1 MRTYEIAAPDGKTY
15 EIEGPEGATKAQLVQ
30 FLLAKNPYA
39 GQSTQE
45 LQETGRAPSKLKDVG
60 IAALTGLAGGAQS
73 LTDLFGAGNIAS
85 RGLSSVQQSAQ
96 EGLSE
101 ARKAEI
107 ARDEELKK
115 RAEGSFL
122 NEAGAGFRSF
132 ANAPLQEGIQALFS
146 SAPIIAAG
154 ALTGGA
160 GAVPLTAARAGLA
173 ARAAQA
179 GRVATSGT
187 GVGAAMGLGGQKGQ
201 DYETVKRE
209 LMARGMPEP
218 EAEAK
223 AQEAAAYSLQNLP
236 RQAIAAG
243 AGALEGRYG
252 VEGAL
257 SNFMKQ
263 RAATAA
269 AGKAFTPELPPG
281 YGKAAV
287 SSIFGEVI
295 PEGIQAATGQVGTNI
310 ALTQAGIP
318 TDALQGVTSAVAH
331 DAAVA
336 ALLGTAVTPFQKA
349 NMVREFNQTMIERQQ
364 KAFEEDAKRR
374 EEFERKRQEGIAK
387 TRQELGIEEKPMLAL
402 PAPAEK
408 LEAAPPVTDPLM
420 NPLGNLT
427 KDELGR
433 AVGIPD
439 VYRYVDK
446 YRRDNG
452 LPKLESY
459 SIEDLKDAQPG
470 LAESGEAGALNSI
483 IAFKSGF
490 TADAKVTADDV
501 LGMALRRNVE
511 TGTKGFDDFLTRTTG
526 VDSLDQMEPPQLFA
540 VHQALAKLPEPAEG
554 GAPIILP
561 QGTNAKLFK
570 QNQYDQA
577 ISAVDTA
584 LSGQGLSLTPGPM
597 TEQATLDVIKQ
608 ATGLTLDKHAKAL
621 MDTAVQKGDLDLE
634 MTPKYEV
641 TDPATGVRVGDLYE
655 TRKEAQAAAKRK
667 GLNVNEVTETA
678 IVAPKTATVLPDEF
692 DIQEGEFKAGEAP
705 DGFDIMAGDKVL
717 RTEPTYESAAAK
729 IEGFTK
735 NRQRLSDKASKDIVK
750 AQEDIQ
756 ASEDNLNKMASLGQA
771 NTLPYQ
777 IAEGK
782 HANLIKEKKA
792 EIEKLNKQL
801 DFFNPEKTPISIKPR
816 KLTPVRRRGLTVLQK
831 GIPSATFP
839 TRTAAEEHII
849 ANMSDQQLKKLTK
862 TEGRRTLAKRA
873 LAELQAREDKKAGIT
888 KGIEVKRSDIE
899 REPEVSQEVKDKI
912 AELEKFLLPAL
923 RKLGLNDVA
932 LKVEQSIA
940 GGAAGGSYL
949 KSLIK
954 IAIDEKNPLLTM
966 RHEALHALKDLG
978 FFTPQQWA
986 TLERKARTEWVGKYL
1001 RQRNADGEPIKP
1013 GEPSRYDAYEY
1024 MNIIEP
1030 TVFNEQNPDKPQRT
1044 VMSQADFMDLIIE
1057 EAIADAFAD
1066 FTVNKPPP
1074 GMIAALM
1081 QRLNKFF
1088 EALRNAMAGAGFQT
1102 VDDIFGKVE
1111 AGELKALGQGPAGAE
1126 KKSLRAGFQVPLS
1139 TVDLMEGDT
1148 TVARRELGLRV
1159 AKEPGERAGQ
1169 LNNVRQIAIALNK
1182 QTLDTIGKMDR
1193 NNPTEADAVKLAEA
1207 MADEVMYQ
1215 LGTTST
1221 TGTGLGWY
1229 SHNYPNAVKRL
1240 ARRFPELENNR
1251 HAQAVFTALVAI
1263 TSNGEKVKKNISNA
1277 INLYAKLRM
1286 GKSLVAMGNR
1296 RATALQNNLQ
1306 TLQDL
1311 LVEHGENFEQ
1321 HLLKE
1326 TTVADMNVE
1335 LRARGKKPDASYL
1348 AETTVPTA
1356 AIYFGPKLG
1365 AFYANLS
1372 GSEGYLTMDLWWTRT
1387 INRMRG
1393 LLIPMATAASI
1404 GKFRTMMD
1412 RPDATREEVIAA
1424 AVPLRDKYLD
1434 YGYNTELEHLVKS
1447 KEPAKKFAKP
1457 AWFKRAEQAAGD
1469 SYEQLL
1475 YEHNLEKMANTIYKN
1490 EYDML
1495 AEAPFTAS
1503 DRKFMY
1509 DIGRKTQTL
1518 LRNRGV
1524 SLTLADIQAAL
1535 WYYEKRLYQKLSG
1548 RKADDIGYEEAI
1560 IDQANEST
1568 GRARPSVVFTG
1579 GLNGGAVATGKIEGS
1594 EGVRE
1599 ESAAE
1604 EPKLSVRGTNEN
1616 IRSAKSTVRPSGGGN
1631 EKINYGPKYSLRE
1644 DIRSYRGRN
1653 EMQSRTHTGGS
1664 LGDGT
1669 SVRVLGAKPI
1679 AKFAPTDSFKG
1690 IVNEH
1695 GNQSPVFYEISGK
1708 DADVYEQ
1715 AIQGAKDSSPYGAA
1729 VYVYPVDAYADMRLF
1744 LTEDGKSGFAL
1755 KGDDIVSVFSGPP
1768 HKGSVNSSIQLA
1780 VQEGGRRLDAFAT
1793 VLPSLYNAN
1802 GFQVVGRMKWNEDYK
1817 PDDWDKQTFAKFN
1830 NGEPDVVYMAYNPDD
1845 NRTIFENPGEYF
1857 DDPDELAQAQR
1868 DAVNAYYN
1876 EGTGY
1881 GSAQQAEASRGLKAQ
1896 TGTVSGQRGVRRG
1909 IQLLD
1914 DETRAKYPGLEEPV
1928 KGLPATVK
1936 VDGVDVTF
1944 GPYVPAREAAIL
1956 YAEESG
1962 LPYRQQASYHKLD
1975 PEFSK
1980 MLASSY
1986 ARMIDE
1992 PNAPQVKA
2000 AYKAWADETIAQY
2013 KAMLKT
2019 GITVE
2024 FFPDAIDTYGN
2035 PRNSILDVLNN
2046 NHLYVFPAD
2055 GGFGK
2060 DAITDEQ
2067 IRNNPALALTDIIIS
2082 GRRAR
2087 VVEVFR
2093 ATHDFYGHI
2102 KEGFGFRAEGEE
2114 NAFQSHVRMYSP
2126 LAARAMTAG
2135 TRGQN
2140 SEVNYGP
2147 NADFNK
2153 TASGKDTKYAD
2164 QKIGLL
2170 PEWASTMEIEP
2181 DISAEPA
2188 SVVTGKGV
2196 VLGTLQPGAASF
2208 RGAHYGNAKV
2218 NTLNGDKYGTGIRG
2232 AESKRLAQSDDERIN
2247 RRVYFYTQKP
2257 DGTMPTPEAGLGQY
2271 VYTQQFDNIL
2281 PPGVESDRLSDQ
2293 AKGNSNDFE
2302 SLVVD
2307 AGYDGYAI
2315 PDMGMMVILNHNA
2328 PVEYRGTRVEM
2339 AERGEKLSIR
2349 PPPLVGRIAPNTP
2362 EFKRF
2367 FNGSK
2372 AVNDDGSPRLMF
2384 HGTVETPNEEGNLF
2398 STFNLSDDGKLGS
2411 GVYTTSVP
2419 VYAETFGFSQPALMP
2434 LYLSAKNPY
2443 YIELGDFP
2451 TRMKGDNLALTDDAF
2466 KALETQMKEA
2476 ATKLSGKRLMDLEGS
2491 QVRKMFE
2498 KAGYDSIIARDSY
2511 GNIIEALAFKPE
2523 QVKSATGNVGTYDPT
2538 NPNIRLSVRNII
2550 GDPKVIDF
2558 YMTKTFAREE
2568 KGHAARMLEAITPPT
2583 YTSLRQMF
2591 LNQYDSLA
2599 RLDNRY
2605 AKAKGIVRLMA
2616 DSSAEAAA
2624 LMSDMAAGVAA
2635 RVIGMG
2641 GSPGGAPVYR
2651 NGATYIDNK
2660 NGTIKGPAEIFAP
2673 LAKYNDPDIYR
2684 AYQVWAGVK
2693 RGSRYMQNPN
2703 GTYEEKLFNG
2713 KDDIAYADF
2722 LLSKFPEFKQ
2732 VQADW
2737 NVYNDGLVD
2746 YMVSTGVIS
2755 KEGGEKFKK
2764 HGDYIPFY
2772 RQLEGEE
2779 TIGPKVF
2786 QNISGVKPP
2795 KKAKGSE
2802 APLAD
2807 FLETVVR
2814 NTQAAIQSGMKN
2826 AAAIRTVDML
2836 VDLDEATKIHKPTGI
2851 STVSLMR
2858 DGKIEHYDVKDVLL
2872 VDSLKSLNLAKLPGL
2887 GFLSGPA
2894 NLLRSL
2900 VTKDPGFMLANLMRD
2915 SMSAWVTSGQ
2925 NFKPGIDTIRYFG
2938 KALAGNS
2945 PEVEAL
2951 LNFGM
2956 GGYEFSKG
2964 VEQSGRDLAETL
2976 KKKTEGERTFGQ
2988 KVLRVFPSIW
2998 EGLEKGTTAS
3008 DMATRA
3014 AIYKKVMEETGNETE
3029 ALMRALE
3036 VMNFNRRG
3044 NSVVVRIATAAIPFF
3059 NARMQGLDVLYRA
3072 GIRPYIQGKNASDYE
3087 KQIAK
3092 TFAIRGLT
3100 MMAVSALY
3108 WAMTHDDDEYL
3119 AQEQETRDNNWLL
3132 PSLGMRVPIPFEV
3145 GVLFKVIPERLLEL
3159 SFGNDTGKD
3168 FSEAMVRNIKSS
3180 LFMDLMPQTIKPIY
3194 EVTTN
3199 YNFYTRRP
3207 IVGQGSEGLADVFQ
3221 VGPGTSSF
3229 AEGLG
3234 KMLGFSPLKVDHL
3247 IKAYTG
3253 TIGMYAVDTIDL
3265 VIDANS
3271 DVPKATKR
3279 FEQMPFIKRFAL
3291 DAEARGK
3298 VTAYYDLK
3306 NSVDEVVRT
3315 INHLEKAGNY
3325 EEMGE
3330 YMKDNMRV
3338 LASKEYISALEK
3350 EMKSFREVASMIRNS
3365 KMSGDEKRDALL
3377 AVTQAQ
3383 NKLTGNVQEIKK
3395 MIASGD

>member
-1 MRTYEIAAPDGKTY
+1 MRIYEIAAPDGKTY

-30 FLLAKNPYA
+30 VLLAKNPYA
-39 GQSTQE
+39 GQTTQE
-45 LQETGRAPSKLKDVG
+45 LQEAPSAPSKLKDVG

-85 RGLSSVQQSAQ
+85 KGLSSIQQSAQ

-122 NEAGAGFRSF
+122 GEAGAGFRSF
-132 ANAPLQEGIQALFS
+132 ANAPFQEGIQALFS

-173 ARAAQA
+173 ARAAQV
-179 GRVATSGT
+179 GRVAASGT

-209 LMARGMPEP
+209 LMNRGMPEP

-236 RQAIAAG
+236 RQALAAG

-252 VEGAL
+252 VEGVL
-257 SNFMKQ
+257 SDFMKK

-287 SSIFGEVI
+287 SSILGEMV

-336 ALLGTAVTPFQKA
+336 ALLGTAVTPFQKI
-349 NMVREFNQTMIERQQ
+349 NMVREFNQTMVERQQ
-364 KAFEEDAKRR
+364 KAIEEDAKRR
-374 EEFERKRQEGIAK
+374 EEFERKRQEEIAK
-387 TRQELGIEEKPMLAL
+387 TRQQLGIEEKPMLAL

-439 VYRYVDK
+439 VYKYVDK
-446 YRRDNG
+446 YRRDNN
-452 LPKLESY
+452 LPKLETY

-501 LGMALRRNVE
+501 LGMAQARNVE

-597 TEQATLDVIKQ
+597 TEAATLDVIKQ

-621 MDTAVQKGDLDLE
+621 MDTAVQQGDLDLE

-655 TRKEAQAAAKRK
+655 TRKEAQAAAKPK
-667 GLNVNEVTETA
+667 GLNVNEVTESA

-692 DIQEGEFKAGEAP
+692 DIQEGEFKTGEAP
-705 DGFDIMAGDKVL
+705 DGFDIVAGDKVL
-717 RTEPTYESAAAK
+717 RTESTYEAAAAK
-729 IEGFTK
+729 IEGFAK
-735 NRQRLSDKASKDIVK
+735 NRQRLADRASKDIVQ

-816 KLTPVRRRGLTVLQK
+816 KLTPVRRRGHTVLQK

-932 LKVEQSIA
+932 LKIEQSIA
-940 GGAAGGSYL
+940 GGAAGGSYY

-954 IAIDEKNPLLTM
+954 IAMDEENPLLTM

-986 TLERKARTEWVGKYL
+986 TLERKARTEWVNKYL
-1001 RQRNADGEPIKP
+1001 LQRNADGKPINP
-1013 GEPSRYDAYEY
+1013 NEASRYDAYERI
-1024 MNIIEP
+1024 NIIEP
-1030 TVFNEQNPDKPQRT
+1030 TVWNRENPDKPQRT

-1066 FTVNKPPP
+1066 FTVNKPPA

-1111 AGELKALGQGPAGAE
+1111 AGELKALGQGAGAE
-1126 KKSLRAGFQVPLS
+1126 KASVRNVAKGLLNPNISAKNEKVLNDVIEEMGLTPEEFASTSLVHQTGKPGTEQFETDNIGGLRDVVTFLQDERRKSGLPLLDTENPADRKIIAKLMATEAMAAIRSGGANLEWYDAVINKTLAMAGLKYSELNTDINARTAFKIATAITSQGLNVEDNLAFAMKVYDQFRANGRFPEIGQGADQSAMISNFKMANYLLDDMDTDFLRQFLETEFTVEEMRSAGLPI
-1139 TVDLMEGDT
+1139 GG
-1148 TVARRELGLRV
+1148 ELGDEKVLGSSV
-1159 AKEPGERAGQ
+1159 FGPKIGFGFYSNLNGNFEPVTMDMWFMRTIGRLTGNLKAFRQDLYNAQ
-1169 LNNVRQIAIALNK
+1169 LNKFREEFATEGGNGVFANQFDQAELDLAAADNDAAIAL
-1182 QTLDTIGKMDR
+1182 
-1193 NNPTEADAVKLAEA
+1193 
-1207 MADEVMYQ
+1207 
-1215 LGTTST
+1215 
-1221 TGTGLGWY
+1221 
-1229 SHNYPNAVKRL
+1229 
-1240 ARRFPELENNR
+1240 AR
-1251 HAQAVFTALVAI
+1251 
-1263 TSNGEKVKKNISNA
+1263 KVKKTHERDFK
-1277 INLYAKLRM
+1277 INREAYDDKTRV
-1286 GKSLVAMGNR
+1286 KSKLVA
-1296 RATALQNNLQ
+1296 A
-1306 TLQDL
+1306 
-1311 LVEHGENFEQ
+1311 
-1321 HLLKE
+1321 
-1326 TTVADMNVE
+1326 
-1335 LRARGKKPDASYL
+1335 
-1348 AETTVPTA
+1348 AETM
-1356 AIYFGPKLG
+1356 IGSLDSPKD
-1365 AFYANLS
+1365 APSS
-1372 GSEGYLTMDLWWTRT
+1372 GSERRNLRDIVRQMVDIVAEKYGKRVPPASLQAVIWYPEQELYKAMGVKLRVTSQNYAGAIEKILLGEGYGQADLSAAAKLGSRTAQQLAKTAVAKGSQATGAKPVRLGALQAEEKETFLERGRKRVVLEQERIQPKRKRVIFEVAPDPNNKKLTDRWRKVPVEDRIAISNRIGNQIAKAALSAFGLTGYVDTQIGSYMDDTNPSFALYVDSGDAVA
-1387 INRMRG
+1387 MSKFLGFALSQDSMMVVSPKEAKG
-1393 LLIPMATAASI
+1393 L
-1404 GKFRTMMD
+1404 
-1412 RPDATREEVIAA
+1412 DATGAVRIEMGDATPTEINEVYQSLREIRVNDEQPVGGQSFMNGHMTVLNYSNVETQELAKLIDEKLGGDYNVITETVYTSFPEKKDYDYANPTSDPRGNA
-1424 AVPLRDKYLD
+1424 GVLRQQSRNLR
-1434 YGYNTELEHLVKS
+1434 N
-1447 KEPAKKFAKP
+1447 
-1457 AWFKRAEQAAGD
+1457 QAT
-1469 SYEQLL
+1469 QLL
-1475 YEHNLEKMANTIYKN
+1475 QKE
-1490 EYDML
+1490 
-1495 AEAPFTAS
+1495 
-1503 DRKFMY
+1503 
-1509 DIGRKTQTL
+1509 
-1518 LRNRGV
+1518 LRG
-1524 SLTLADIQAAL
+1524 
-1535 WYYEKRLYQKLSG
+1535 
-1548 RKADDIGYEEAI
+1548 
-1560 IDQANEST
+1560 
-1568 GRARPSVVFTG
+1568 
-1579 GLNGGAVATGKIEGS
+1579 
-1594 EGVRE
+1594 
-1599 ESAAE
+1599 
-1604 EPKLSVRGTNEN
+1604 
-1616 IRSAKSTVRPSGGGN
+1616 
-1631 EKINYGPKYSLRE
+1631 KYSLR
-1644 DIRSYRGRN
+1644 S
-1653 EMQSRTHTGGS
+1653 
-1664 LGDGT
+1664 
-1669 SVRVLGAKPI
+1669 
-1679 AKFAPTDSFKG
+1679 
-1690 IVNEH
+1690 
-1695 GNQSPVFYEISGK
+1695 
-1708 DADVYEQ
+1708 
-1715 AIQGAKDSSPYGAA
+1715 
-1729 VYVYPVDAYADMRLF
+1729 
-1744 LTEDGKSGFAL
+1744 TE
-1755 KGDDIVSVFSGPP
+1755 
-1768 HKGSVNSSIQLA
+1768 
-1780 VQEGGRRLDAFAT
+1780 
-1793 VLPSLYNAN
+1793 
-1802 GFQVVGRMKWNEDYK
+1802 
-1817 PDDWDKQTFAKFN
+1817 
-1830 NGEPDVVYMAYNPDD
+1830 
-1845 NRTIFENPGEYF
+1845 
-1857 DDPDELAQAQR
+1857 
-1868 DAVNAYYN
+1868 
-1876 EGTGY
+1876 
-1881 GSAQQAEASRGLKAQ
+1881 
-1896 TGTVSGQRGVRRG
+1896 
-1909 IQLLD
+1909 
-1914 DETRAKYPGLEEPV
+1914 PGLRPS
-1928 KGLPATVK
+1928 A
-1936 VDGVDVTF
+1936 
-1944 GPYVPAREAAIL
+1944 
-1956 YAEESG
+1956 
-1962 LPYRQQASYHKLD
+1962 
-1975 PEFSK
+1975 
-1980 MLASSY
+1980 
-1986 ARMIDE
+1986 
-1992 PNAPQVKA
+1992 
-2000 AYKAWADETIAQY
+2000 
-2013 KAMLKT
+2013 
-2019 GITVE
+2019 
-2024 FFPDAIDTYGN
+2024 
-2035 PRNSILDVLNN
+2035 
-2046 NHLYVFPAD
+2046 
-2055 GGFGK
+2055 GG
-2060 DAITDEQ
+2060 
-2067 IRNNPALALTDIIIS
+2067 
-2082 GRRAR
+2082 
-2087 VVEVFR
+2087 
-2093 ATHDFYGHI
+2093 
-2102 KEGFGFRAEGEE
+2102 
-2114 NAFQSHVRMYSP
+2114 
-2126 LAARAMTAG
+2126 
-2135 TRGQN
+2135 
-2140 SEVNYGP
+2140 
-2147 NADFNK
+2147 
-2153 TASGKDTKYAD
+2153 
-2164 QKIGLL
+2164 
-2170 PEWASTMEIEP
+2170 
-2181 DISAEPA
+2181 
-2188 SVVTGKGV
+2188 GV
-2196 VLGTLQPGAASF
+2196 VLGKLQPGAVSF
-2208 RGAHYGNAKV
+2208 KGAHYGNAKV
-2218 NTLNGDKYGTGIRG
+2218 DTLNGDKYGTGIRG
-2232 AESKRLAQSDDERIN
+2232 AERRRLDETGDDRIR
-2247 RRVYFYTQKP
+2247 RRVYFYIPKE

-2281 PPGVESDRLSDQ
+2281 PPGAEMSKLYSQ
-2293 AKGNSNDFE
+2293 ANANSNQFE
-2302 SLVVD
+2302 SAVVD

-2315 PDMGMMVILNHNA
+2315 PNMGMMVILNHNA

-2339 AERGEKLSIR
+2339 AERGEKLSVR
-2349 PPPLVGRIAPNTP
+2349 PPPLIGRVAPNTP

-2367 FNGSK
+2367 FDGSK
-2372 AVNDDGSPRLMF
+2372 VINDDGSPRLMF
-2384 HGTVETPNEEGNLF
+2384 HGTVETPGEEGNLF
-2398 STFNLSDDGKLGS
+2398 SAFNLSDDGKLGS

-2434 LYLSAKNPY
+2434 LYLAAKNPY
-2443 YIELGDFP
+2443 NINLGDFP
-2451 TRMKGDNLALTDDAF
+2451 TRMKGGNLVLTDEAF
-2466 KALETQMKEA
+2466 NALETQMKEA

-2491 QVRKMFE
+2491 EVRKMFE
-2498 KAGYDSIIARDSY
+2498 KAGYDSILAKDSF

-2538 NPNIRLSVRNII
+2538 NPDIRLSVRNII
-2550 GDPKVIDF
+2550 GDQKVIDF

-2568 KGHAARMLEAITPPT
+2568 KGHAARMLDAITPPT

-2599 RLDNRY
+2599 RLDTRY

-2641 GSPGGAPVYR
+2641 GSAGGAPVYR

-2684 AYQVWAGVK
+2684 AYQVWAGVQ

-2722 LLSKFPEFKQ
+2722 LLTKFPEFKQ
-2732 VQADW
+2732 VQAEW

-2826 AAAIRTVDML
+2826 AAALRTVDML
-2836 VDLDEATKIHKPTGI
+2836 GELGETTKINKPQGI
-2851 STVSLMR
+2851 NTVSLLR
-2858 DGKIEHYDVKDVLL
+2858 DGKIEHYHVNDPLL

-2887 GFLSGPA
+2887 GLLSGPA

-2938 KALAGNS
+2938 KSLAGNS

-2956 GGYEFSKG
+2956 GGYEFSKN
-2964 VEQSGRDLAETL
+2964 VEQSGRDLAATL
-2976 KKKTEGERTFGQ
+2976 KKKTQGPRTFGQ
-2988 KVLRVFPSIW
+2988 KVLNVGPSIW
-2998 EGLEKGTTAS
+2998 EALEKGTTAS

-3072 GIRPYIQGKNASDYE
+3072 GIRPYIQGKDASDYE

-3159 SFGNDTGKD
+3159 SLGNDTGKD

-3207 IVGQGSEGLADVFQ
+3207 IVGQGAEGLASEYE

-3234 KMLGFSPLKVDHL
+3234 KTLGVSPLKLDHL

-3253 TIGMYAVDTIDL
+3253 TIGMYGVDLIDGI
-3265 VIDANS
+3265 IDANS

-3291 DAEARGK
+3291 DPEARGK

-3330 YMKDNMRV
+3330 YMKDNMRI
-3338 LASKEYISALEK
+3338 LAAKDYISALDK
-3350 EMKSFREVASMIRNS
+3350 EMKSFREMSNMIRS
-3365 KMSGDEKRDALL
+3365 SRMSGDEKRDALL

-3383 NKLTGNVQEIKK
+3383 NKLTGNIQEIKK

>member
-1 MRTYEIAAPDGKTY
+1 MRIYEIAAPDGRIY
-15 EIEGPEGATKAQLVQ
+15 EIEGPEGASKAQLFQAV
-30 FLLAKNPYA
+30 LAKNPYA

-45 LQETGRAPSKLKDVG
+45 LKEAPSAPSKFKDVG

-85 RGLSSVQQSAQ
+85 RGLSSIQQSAQ

-101 ARKAEI
+101 ARKEEI

-122 NEAGAGFRSF
+122 GEAGAGLRSF
-132 ANAPLQEGIQALFS
+132 TNAPLQEGIQALFS

-209 LMARGMPEP
+209 LMNRGMPEP

-236 RQAIAAG
+236 RQAVAAG

-287 SSIFGEVI
+287 SSIFGEMI

-349 NMVREFNQTMIERQQ
+349 NMVREFNQTMVERQQ
-364 KAFEEDAKRR
+364 KAIEEDAKRR
-374 EEFERKRQEGIAK
+374 EEFERKRQEEIAK
-387 TRQELGIEEKPMLAL
+387 TRQQLGIEEKPMLAL

-420 NPLGNLT
+420 NPLGNLS

-433 AVGIPD
+433 AVGVPD
-439 VYRYVDK
+439 VYKYVDK

-452 LPKLESY
+452 LPKLETY

-501 LGMALRRNVE
+501 LGMAQARNVE

-526 VDSLDQMEPPQLFA
+526 VDSLEQMEPPQLFA

-570 QNQYDQA
+570 QNQYNQA

-584 LSGQGLSLTPGPM
+584 LSGQGLTLTPGPM
-597 TEQATLDVIKQ
+597 TEAATLDVIKQ

-621 MDTAVQKGDLDLE
+621 MDTAVQQGDLDLE
-634 MTPKYEV
+634 MTPRYEV
-641 TDPATGVRVGDLYE
+641 TDPATGVRVGDLYK
-655 TRKEAQAAAKRK
+655 TRKEAQAAAKPK
-667 GLNVNEVTETA
+667 GLNVNEITETA
-678 IVAPKTATVLPDEF
+678 VVAPKTATVLPDEF

-705 DGFDIMAGDKVL
+705 DGFDIVAGDKVL

-735 NRQRLSDKASKDIVK
+735 NRQRLSDKASKDIVQ

-782 HANLIKEKKA
+782 HANLIKEKKT

-801 DFFNPEKTPISIKPR
+801 EFFNPEKTPISIKPR
-816 KLTPVRRRGLTVLQK
+816 KLTPVRRRGHTVLQK

-873 LAELQAREDKKAGIT
+873 LAELQAREDKKAGVT
-888 KGIEVKRSDIE
+888 KGFAVKRSEIE
-899 REPEVSQEVKDKI
+899 GEPEVSQEVKDKI

-932 LKVEQSIA
+932 LKIEQSIA
-940 GGAAGGSYL
+940 GGRAGGSYY

-954 IAIDEKNPLLTM
+954 IAMDEENPLLTM
-966 RHEALHALKDLG
+966 RHEALHALKALG

-986 TLERKARTEWVGKYL
+986 TLERKARTEWVNKYL
-1001 RQRNADGEPIKP
+1001 LQRNADGKPIKP
-1013 GEPSRYDAYEY
+1013 NEASRYDAYERI
-1024 MNIIEP
+1024 NIIEP
-1030 TVFNEQNPDKPQRT
+1030 SVWNRENPDKPQRT

-1066 FTVNKPPP
+1066 FTVNKPPA

-1111 AGELKALGQGPAGAE
+1111 AGELKALSQGPAGAE
-1126 KKSLRAGFQVPLS
+1126 KKSVREPSPENAWQATPEDIAKAEKYAEKNGIYPYASTGKLELPTETPKYSLKTADKYGMDPAFNIPLNRDGTITVYYHTTKENAKEINRTKVITTEGKRIYLTNESSGAKVLEDLGSFDQEVDGSVVMLKLPPSMLQLDNEFEDGRKDMFIPVAQGEFFDRKMRMSAIQVSKGTPILGQGQTFSYKEYEDRIRAALQEYLGMSKADKAKRIKEAKAILKKEHNIGTLLTENGKLEKTRENEVGLQDMEENAASMGLGLAAAQRITDKISSCINSAICANLCLGDTAGGNQQYGGVAAKDVNGIEKSAFRAGPRMSQYLKTEAMIIHPEEFALVLNNELEKFKAWAKEETQRVTNPETDKRETVAKEVYAPSIRLNVTSDFKPSIWLGLMEANPDVIFYDYTKNNGDVIAPNHHLTYSSTGFGQIIDGEKISHKSNNWFSMKGRLDRGYNVAMAFTSKSALPDQIIDEATGDVYTVFDGDNYDARYMDPTVKIERVDGNAIVTRKPDTKGVIVGLRNKAGTMKEKES
-1139 TVDLMEGDT
+1139 TVDTDGFFADYEPKRDGKIVRIPDQ
-1148 TVARRELGLRV
+1148 
-1159 AKEPGERAGQ
+1159 KEFGFP
-1169 LNNVRQIAIALNK
+1169 
-1182 QTLDTIGKMDR
+1182 
-1193 NNPTEADAVKLAEA
+1193 
-1207 MADEVMYQ
+1207 
-1215 LGTTST
+1215 ST
-1221 TGTGLGWY
+1221 
-1229 SHNYPNAVKRL
+1229 
-1240 ARRFPELENNR
+1240 
-1251 HAQAVFTALVAI
+1251 
-1263 TSNGEKVKKNISNA
+1263 
-1277 INLYAKLRM
+1277 
-1286 GKSLVAMGNR
+1286 
-1296 RATALQNNLQ
+1296 
-1306 TLQDL
+1306 
-1311 LVEHGENFEQ
+1311 
-1321 HLLKE
+1321 
-1326 TTVADMNVE
+1326 
-1335 LRARGKKPDASYL
+1335 
-1348 AETTVPTA
+1348 
-1356 AIYFGPKLG
+1356 
-1365 AFYANLS
+1365 
-1372 GSEGYLTMDLWWTRT
+1372 
-1387 INRMRG
+1387 
-1393 LLIPMATAASI
+1393 
-1404 GKFRTMMD
+1404 
-1412 RPDATREEVIAA
+1412 
-1424 AVPLRDKYLD
+1424 
-1434 YGYNTELEHLVKS
+1434 
-1447 KEPAKKFAKP
+1447 AKP
-1457 AWFKRAEQAAGD
+1457 E
-1469 SYEQLL
+1469 
-1475 YEHNLEKMANTIYKN
+1475 
-1490 EYDML
+1490 
-1495 AEAPFTAS
+1495 
-1503 DRKFMY
+1503 
-1509 DIGRKTQTL
+1509 RKTIPITP
-1518 LRNRGV
+1518 V
-1524 SLTLADIQAAL
+1524 
-1535 WYYEKRLYQKLSG
+1535 
-1548 RKADDIGYEEAI
+1548 
-1560 IDQANEST
+1560 T
-1568 GRARPSVVFTG
+1568 G
-1579 GLNGGAVATGKIEGS
+1579 E
-1594 EGVRE
+1594 
-1599 ESAAE
+1599 
-1604 EPKLSVRGTNEN
+1604 KLSVR
-1616 IRSAKSTVRPSGGGN
+1616 
-1631 EKINYGPKYSLRE
+1631 
-1644 DIRSYRGRN
+1644 
-1653 EMQSRTHTGGS
+1653 
-1664 LGDGT
+1664 
-1669 SVRVLGAKPI
+1669 
-1679 AKFAPTDSFKG
+1679 
-1690 IVNEH
+1690 
-1695 GNQSPVFYEISGK
+1695 
-1708 DADVYEQ
+1708 
-1715 AIQGAKDSSPYGAA
+1715 
-1729 VYVYPVDAYADMRLF
+1729 
-1744 LTEDGKSGFAL
+1744 
-1755 KGDDIVSVFSGPP
+1755 
-1768 HKGSVNSSIQLA
+1768 
-1780 VQEGGRRLDAFAT
+1780 
-1793 VLPSLYNAN
+1793 
-1802 GFQVVGRMKWNEDYK
+1802 
-1817 PDDWDKQTFAKFN
+1817 
-1830 NGEPDVVYMAYNPDD
+1830 
-1845 NRTIFENPGEYF
+1845 
-1857 DDPDELAQAQR
+1857 
-1868 DAVNAYYN
+1868 
-1876 EGTGY
+1876 
-1881 GSAQQAEASRGLKAQ
+1881 
-1896 TGTVSGQRGVRRG
+1896 
-1909 IQLLD
+1909 
-1914 DETRAKYPGLEEPV
+1914 
-1928 KGLPATVK
+1928 
-1936 VDGVDVTF
+1936 
-1944 GPYVPAREAAIL
+1944 
-1956 YAEESG
+1956 
-1962 LPYRQQASYHKLD
+1962 
-1975 PEFSK
+1975 
-1980 MLASSY
+1980 
-1986 ARMIDE
+1986 
-1992 PNAPQVKA
+1992 
-2000 AYKAWADETIAQY
+2000 
-2013 KAMLKT
+2013 
-2019 GITVE
+2019 
-2024 FFPDAIDTYGN
+2024 
-2035 PRNSILDVLNN
+2035 
-2046 NHLYVFPAD
+2046 
-2055 GGFGK
+2055 
-2060 DAITDEQ
+2060 
-2067 IRNNPALALTDIIIS
+2067 
-2082 GRRAR
+2082 
-2087 VVEVFR
+2087 
-2093 ATHDFYGHI
+2093 
-2102 KEGFGFRAEGEE
+2102 
-2114 NAFQSHVRMYSP
+2114 
-2126 LAARAMTAG
+2126 
-2135 TRGQN
+2135 
-2140 SEVNYGP
+2140 
-2147 NADFNK
+2147 
-2153 TASGKDTKYAD
+2153 
-2164 QKIGLL
+2164 
-2170 PEWASTMEIEP
+2170 
-2181 DISAEPA
+2181 
-2188 SVVTGKGV
+2188 
-2196 VLGTLQPGAASF
+2196 
-2208 RGAHYGNAKV
+2208 
-2218 NTLNGDKYGTGIRG
+2218 
-2232 AESKRLAQSDDERIN
+2232 
-2247 RRVYFYTQKP
+2247 
-2257 DGTMPTPEAGLGQY
+2257 
-2271 VYTQQFDNIL
+2271 
-2281 PPGVESDRLSDQ
+2281 
-2293 AKGNSNDFE
+2293 
-2302 SLVVD
+2302 
-2307 AGYDGYAI
+2307 
-2315 PDMGMMVILNHNA
+2315 
-2328 PVEYRGTRVEM
+2328 
-2339 AERGEKLSIR
+2339 
-2349 PPPLVGRIAPNTP
+2349 PPPLIGRIAPNTP

-2367 FNGSK
+2367 FDGSK
-2372 AVNDDGSPRLMF
+2372 AINDDGSPRLMF
-2384 HGTVETPNEEGNLF
+2384 HGTVETPGEKGNLF
-2398 STFNLSDDGKLGS
+2398 SVFNLSDDGKLGS

-2443 YIELGDFP
+2443 NIDLGDFP
-2451 TRMKGDNLALTDDAF
+2451 TRMKGGNLVLTDEAF
-2466 KALETQMKEA
+2466 NALETQMKEA

-2491 QVRKMFE
+2491 EVRKMFE
-2498 KAGYDSIIARDSY
+2498 KAGYDSIIAKDSY

-2538 NPNIRLSVRNII
+2538 NPDIRLSVRNII
-2550 GDPKVIDF
+2550 GDQKVIDF

-2583 YTSLRQMF
+2583 FTSLRQMF

-2641 GSPGGAPVYR
+2641 GSPGGSPVYR

-2737 NVYNDGLVD
+2737 NLYNDGLVD

-2826 AAAIRTVDML
+2826 AAAVRTVDML
-2836 VDLDEATKIHKPTGI
+2836 GELGETTKIPKPSGI
-2851 STVSLMR
+2851 NTVSLLR
-2858 DGKIEHYDVKDVLL
+2858 DGKIEHYHVNDPLL

-2938 KALAGNS
+2938 KSLAGNS

-2956 GGYEFSKG
+2956 GGYEFSKN
-2964 VEQSGRDLAETL
+2964 VEQSGRDLAATL
-2976 KKKTEGERTFGQ
+2976 KKKSGVKKTLGEKALTPFT
-2988 KVLRVFPSIW
+2988 SIW

-3014 AIYKKVMEETGNETE
+3014 AIYKKVMDETGNETE

-3072 GIRPYIQGKNASDYE
+3072 GIRPYKRQLVNLASDVFKLGLEKQESSEYE
-3087 KQIAK
+3087 KQVAK

-3100 MMAVSALY
+3100 MMAVSSLY

-3159 SFGNDTGKD
+3159 SLGNDTGKD

-3207 IVGQGSEGLADVFQ
+3207 IVGQGAEGLASEYE

-3234 KMLGFSPLKVDHL
+3234 KTLGVSPLKLDHL

-3253 TIGMYAVDTIDL
+3253 TIGMYGVDTIDAI
-3265 VIDANS
+3265 IDANS

-3315 INHLEKAGNY
+3315 VNHLEKAGNY

-3338 LASKEYISALEK
+3338 LASKDYISALEK
-3350 EMKSFREVASMIRNS
+3350 EMKSFREMGNMIRSS

-3383 NKLTGNVQEIKK
+3383 NKLTGNIQEIKK

>member
-1 MRTYEIAAPDGKTY
+1 MAVNVQLVDGRIIQFPDGTDQKV
-15 EIEGPEGATKAQLVQ
+15 IEETARKATQ
-30 FLLAKNPYA
+30 NPLF
-39 GQSTQE
+39 GVSTQE
-45 LQETGRAPSKLKDVG
+45 LKEAPRAPSKLKDVG

-122 NEAGAGFRSF
+122 DEAGAGFRSF
-132 ANAPLQEGIQALFS
+132 GNAPLQEGIQALFS

-201 DYETVKRE
+201 DYEAVKRE
-209 LMARGMPEP
+209 LMNRGMPEP

-263 RAATAA
+263 RAAASA

-318 TDALQGVTSAVAH
+318 TDALKGVTSAVAH

-336 ALLGTAVTPFQKA
+336 ALLGTTVTPFQKA
-349 NMVREFNQTMIERQQ
+349 NMVREFNQTMVERQQ
-364 KAFEEDAKRR
+364 KAIEEDAKRR
-374 EEFERKRQEGIAK
+374 EEFERKRQEEIAK
-387 TRQELGIEEKPMLAL
+387 TRQELGIQEKPMLAL

-446 YRRDNG
+446 YRRDNN
-452 LPKLESY
+452 LPKLDTY

-501 LGMALRRNVE
+501 LGMAQARNVE

-597 TEQATLDVIKQ
+597 TEAATLDVIKQ

-621 MDTAVQKGDLDLE
+621 MDTAVQQGDLDLE
-634 MTPKYEV
+634 MTPRYEV

-655 TRKEAQAAAKRK
+655 TRKEAQAAAKSN
-667 GLNVNEVTETA
+667 GLNVNEVTESA

-705 DGFDIMAGDKVL
+705 DGFDIVAGDKVL
-717 RTEPTYESAAAK
+717 RTESTYEAAAAK
-729 IEGFTK
+729 IEGFAK
-735 NRQRLSDKASKDIVK
+735 NRQRLADRASKDIVQ

-792 EIEKLNKQL
+792 EIEKLYKQL
-801 DFFNPEKTPISIKPR
+801 EFFNPDITPISIKPR

-831 GIPSATFP
+831 GVPSATFP

-888 KGIEVKRSDIE
+888 KGIAVKRSE
-899 REPEVSQEVKDKI
+899 VEKEPEVSQEVKDKI
-912 AELEKFLLPAL
+912 AELEKFLIPAL

-986 TLERKARTEWVGKYL
+986 TLERKARTEWVNKYL

-1013 GEPSRYDAYEY
+1013 GEASRYDAYEY

-1111 AGELKALGQGPAGAE
+1111 AGELKALGQGPAGTE
-1126 KKSLRAGFQVPLS
+1126 KASVRNTAKGLFNPSISAKNEKMLNDVIEEMGLTPEELASTSLIYQTGKPGTEQFETDNIGGLRDVVTFLQDQRRKSGLPLLDTEKPADRKIIAKLMATEAMAAIRSGGANLEWYDAVINKTLAMAGLKYQELNTDINARTAFRIATAITSQGLNVEDNLAFAMKVYDQFRATGRFPEIGQGADQSAMISNFKMANYLLDDMKIDFLRQFLETEFTVEEMRSAGLPI
-1139 TVDLMEGDT
+1139 GG
-1148 TVARRELGLRV
+1148 ELGDEKVLGSSV
-1159 AKEPGERAGQ
+1159 FGPKIGFGFYSNLNGNFEPVTMDMWFMRTIGRLTGNLKAFRQDLYDAQ
-1169 LNNVRQIAIALNK
+1169 LNKFREEFATQGGNGVFANQFDQAELDLAAVDNDAAIAL
-1182 QTLDTIGKMDR
+1182 
-1193 NNPTEADAVKLAEA
+1193 
-1207 MADEVMYQ
+1207 
-1215 LGTTST
+1215 
-1221 TGTGLGWY
+1221 
-1229 SHNYPNAVKRL
+1229 
-1240 ARRFPELENNR
+1240 AR
-1251 HAQAVFTALVAI
+1251 
-1263 TSNGEKVKKNISNA
+1263 KVKKA
-1277 INLYAKLRM
+1277 HERDYKINREGYDDKTRV
-1286 GKSLVAMGNR
+1286 KSKLVA
-1296 RATALQNNLQ
+1296 A
-1306 TLQDL
+1306 
-1311 LVEHGENFEQ
+1311 
-1321 HLLKE
+1321 
-1326 TTVADMNVE
+1326 
-1335 LRARGKKPDASYL
+1335 
-1348 AETTVPTA
+1348 AETMIGSLDA
-1356 AIYFGPKLG
+1356 PKD
-1365 AFYANLS
+1365 APSS
-1372 GSEGYLTMDLWWTRT
+1372 GSERRNLRDVVRQMVDIVAEKYGKRVPPASLQAVVWYPEQELYKAMGVKLRVTSQNYAGAIEKILLGEGYGQSDLSAAAKLGSRTAQQLAKTAVAKGSQASGAKPVRLGALQAEEREAFLERGRKRVVLEQERVQPKRKRVIFEVAPDPNNTKLTDRWRKVPVEDRIAISNRIGNQIAKAALSAFGLTGYVDTQIGSYMDDTNPSFALYVDSGDAVA
-1387 INRMRG
+1387 MSKFLGFALSQDSMMVVSPKEAKG
-1393 LLIPMATAASI
+1393 LDATGAVRIEMGEATAA
-1404 GKFRTMMD
+1404 
-1412 RPDATREEVIAA
+1412 EVDE
-1424 AVPLRDKYLD
+1424 VY
-1434 YGYNTELEHLVKS
+1434 
-1447 KEPAKKFAKP
+1447 
-1457 AWFKRAEQAAGD
+1457 
-1469 SYEQLL
+1469 QLL
-1475 YEHNLEKMANTIYKN
+1475 REIRVNDEQPVGGQSFMNGHMLVLNYSNVETQELAKLIDAKLGGDYNVVTDTVYTSFPEKKD
-1490 EYDML
+1490 YDY
-1495 AEAPFTAS
+1495 AS
-1503 DRKFMY
+1503 PTSDPR
-1509 DIGRKTQTL
+1509 GNAGVLRQQSRN
-1518 LRNRGV
+1518 LRNQATQLLQKELRG
-1524 SLTLADIQAAL
+1524 
-1535 WYYEKRLYQKLSG
+1535 
-1548 RKADDIGYEEAI
+1548 
-1560 IDQANEST
+1560 
-1568 GRARPSVVFTG
+1568 
-1579 GLNGGAVATGKIEGS
+1579 
-1594 EGVRE
+1594 
-1599 ESAAE
+1599 
-1604 EPKLSVRGTNEN
+1604 
-1616 IRSAKSTVRPSGGGN
+1616 
-1631 EKINYGPKYSLRE
+1631 KYSLRSTE
-1644 DIRSYRGRN
+1644 PGLRPS
-1653 EMQSRTHTGGS
+1653 TGG
-1664 LGDGT
+1664 
-1669 SVRVLGAKPI
+1669 
-1679 AKFAPTDSFKG
+1679 
-1690 IVNEH
+1690 
-1695 GNQSPVFYEISGK
+1695 
-1708 DADVYEQ
+1708 
-1715 AIQGAKDSSPYGAA
+1715 
-1729 VYVYPVDAYADMRLF
+1729 
-1744 LTEDGKSGFAL
+1744 
-1755 KGDDIVSVFSGPP
+1755 
-1768 HKGSVNSSIQLA
+1768 
-1780 VQEGGRRLDAFAT
+1780 
-1793 VLPSLYNAN
+1793 
-1802 GFQVVGRMKWNEDYK
+1802 
-1817 PDDWDKQTFAKFN
+1817 
-1830 NGEPDVVYMAYNPDD
+1830 
-1845 NRTIFENPGEYF
+1845 
-1857 DDPDELAQAQR
+1857 
-1868 DAVNAYYN
+1868 
-1876 EGTGY
+1876 
-1881 GSAQQAEASRGLKAQ
+1881 
-1896 TGTVSGQRGVRRG
+1896 
-1909 IQLLD
+1909 
-1914 DETRAKYPGLEEPV
+1914 
-1928 KGLPATVK
+1928 
-1936 VDGVDVTF
+1936 
-1944 GPYVPAREAAIL
+1944 
-1956 YAEESG
+1956 
-1962 LPYRQQASYHKLD
+1962 
-1975 PEFSK
+1975 
-1980 MLASSY
+1980 
-1986 ARMIDE
+1986 
-1992 PNAPQVKA
+1992 
-2000 AYKAWADETIAQY
+2000 
-2013 KAMLKT
+2013 
-2019 GITVE
+2019 
-2024 FFPDAIDTYGN
+2024 
-2035 PRNSILDVLNN
+2035 
-2046 NHLYVFPAD
+2046 
-2055 GGFGK
+2055 
-2060 DAITDEQ
+2060 
-2067 IRNNPALALTDIIIS
+2067 
-2082 GRRAR
+2082 
-2087 VVEVFR
+2087 
-2093 ATHDFYGHI
+2093 
-2102 KEGFGFRAEGEE
+2102 
-2114 NAFQSHVRMYSP
+2114 
-2126 LAARAMTAG
+2126 
-2135 TRGQN
+2135 
-2140 SEVNYGP
+2140 
-2147 NADFNK
+2147 
-2153 TASGKDTKYAD
+2153 
-2164 QKIGLL
+2164 
-2170 PEWASTMEIEP
+2170 
-2181 DISAEPA
+2181 
-2188 SVVTGKGV
+2188 GV
-2196 VLGTLQPGAASF
+2196 VLGKLQPGAVSF
-2208 RGAHYGNAKV
+2208 KGAHYGNAKV
-2218 NTLNGDKYGTGIRG
+2218 DTLNGDKYGTGIRG
-2232 AESKRLAQSDDERIN
+2232 AERRRLDEGWDDRIR
-2247 RRVYFYTQKP
+2247 RRVYFYIPKE

-2281 PPGVESDRLSDQ
+2281 PPGAEMSKLYSQ
-2293 AKGNSNDFE
+2293 ANMKSNEFE
-2302 SLVVD
+2302 SAVVD

-2315 PDMGMMVILNHNA
+2315 PNMGMMVILNHNA

-2384 HGTVETPNEEGNLF
+2384 HGTVETPSEEGNLF

-2466 KALETQMKEA
+2466 NALETQMKEA

-2523 QVKSATGNVGTYDPT
+2523 QVKSATGNRGTYDPT
-2538 NPNIRLSVRNII
+2538 NPDIRLSVRNII
-2550 GDPKVIDF
+2550 GDQKVIDF
-2558 YMTKTFAREE
+2558 YMTKTTAREE

-2722 LLSKFPEFKQ
+2722 LLTKFPEFKQ

-2826 AAAIRTVDML
+2826 AAAVRTVDML
-2836 VDLDEATKIHKPTGI
+2836 GELGETTKIPKPSGI
-2851 STVSLMR
+2851 NTVSLLR
-2858 DGKIEHYDVKDVLL
+2858 DGKIEHYHVNDPLL

-2964 VEQSGRDLAETL
+2964 VEQSGRDLADTL
-2976 KKKTEGERTFGQ
+2976 KKKSGVKKTLGEKALTPFTA
-2988 KVLRVFPSIW
+2988 IW

-3092 TFAIRGLT
+3092 TFAIRGLA
-3100 MMAVSALY
+3100 MMAVSSLY

-3145 GVLFKVIPERLLEL
+3145 GVMFKVIPERLLEL

-3234 KMLGFSPLKVDHL
+3234 KTLGLSPLKVDHL

-3365 KMSGDEKRDALL
+3365 RMSGDEKRDALL

-3383 NKLTGNVQEIKK
+3383 NKLTGNIQEIKK

>member
-30 FLLAKNPYA
+30 ALLAKNPYA

-45 LQETGRAPSKLKDVG
+45 LQQAPSAPSKFKDVG

-73 LTDLFGAGNIAS
+73 ITDLFGAGNIFS
-85 RGLSSVQQSAQ
+85 KGLSSGQQSLQ
-96 EGLSE
+96 ESLSE

-107 ARDEELKK
+107 ARDEELKA
-115 RAEGSFL
+115 RAEGDTMAEL
-122 NEAGAGFRSF
+122 GQVARSIS
-132 ANAPLQEGIQALFS
+132 NAPLQKPIEALFS

-160 GAVPLTAARAGLA
+160 GAVPLTLARAGFA

-187 GVGAAMGLGGQKGQ
+187 GIGALMGLGGQKGQ

-236 RQAIAAG
+236 RQAVAAG

-257 SNFMKQ
+257 SNLIKN
-263 RAATAA
+263 RAVASA
-269 AGKAFTPELPPG
+269 AGKPFTPELPPG

-287 SSIFGEVI
+287 SSIFGEMI

-318 TDALQGVTSAVAH
+318 TDALKGVTSAVAH

-336 ALLGTAVTPFQKA
+336 ALLGTAVTPFQKI
-349 NMVREFNQTMIERQQ
+349 NMVREFNQTLIERQQ

-374 EEFERKRQEGIAK
+374 EEFERKRQEDIAK
-387 TRQELGIEEKPMLAL
+387 TRQELGIEDKPPLLLESDLYKDEKTGELKSKT
-402 PAPAEK
+402 K
-408 LEAAPPVTDPLM
+408 LDAAAPVTDPLI

-427 KDELGR
+427 KDELGQ
-433 AVGIPD
+433 AVGVSD
-439 VYRYVDK
+439 VYKFVDN
-446 YRRDNG
+446 YRRKNN
-452 LPKLESY
+452 LPKLETY

-470 LAESGEAGALNSI
+470 LAEVGEKGSLESILTFKTGYEANTPISADNVLNTALQ
-483 IAFKSGF
+483 K
-490 TADAKVTADDV
+490 
-501 LGMALRRNVE
+501 NVE
-511 TGTKGFDDFLTRTTG
+511 TGTKGWNDFLARTTG
-526 VDSLDQMEPPQLFA
+526 NNSLDTMSGPELLA
-540 VHQALAKLPEPAEG
+540 VSQALSRLPDSKPES
-554 GAPIILP
+554 APIILP
-561 QGTNAKLFK
+561 EGTNAKLFK
-570 QNQYDQA
+570 QSQYDSA
-577 ISAVDTA
+577 VRAVDTA

-597 TEQATLDVIKQ
+597 TEQDTLDVIKQ
-608 ATGLTLDKHAKAL
+608 ATGLTLDKHAKAIL
-621 MDTAVQKGDLDLE
+621 DTAVKQGDFDLE

-641 TDPATGVRVGDLYE
+641 TDPGTGVRVGDLYE
-655 TRKEAQAAAKRK
+655 TRKEAQAAAKSK
-667 GLNVNEVTETA
+667 GLNVNEVTESA
-678 IVAPKTATVLPDEF
+678 VVAPKTATVLPDEF

-705 DGFDIMAGDKVL
+705 DGFDIMAGNKVL
-717 RTEPTYESAAAK
+717 AKTTSYEDAAER

-735 NRQRLSDKASKDIVK
+735 IRQRMADQALAQVTKLQEEIANSQSDLEEMEAK
-750 AQEDIQ
+750 
-756 ASEDNLNKMASLGQA
+756 GQA
-771 NTLPYQ
+771 NTQEY
-777 IAEGK
+777 INARGA
-782 HANLIKEKKA
+782 HAKLLKEQEVKTNEA
-792 EIEKLNKQL
+792 FDRADEY
-801 DFFNPEKTPISIKPR
+801 NPATNPITIKPR
-816 KLTPVRRRGLTVLQK
+816 KLAPVRRRGLTVLQK

-839 TRTAAEEHII
+839 NRTAAEEHII

-888 KGIEVKRSDIE
+888 KGFAVKRSEIE
-899 REPEVSQEVKDKI
+899 GEPEVSQEVKDKI

-932 LKVEQSIA
+932 LKIEQSIA
-940 GGAAGGSYL
+940 GGRAGGSYY

-954 IAIDEKNPLLTM
+954 IAMDEENPLLTM

-986 TLERKARTEWVGKYL
+986 TLERKARTEWVNKYL
-1001 RQRNADGEPIKP
+1001 RQRNANGKPIQP
-1013 GEPSRYDAYEY
+1013 GEQSRYDAYEY

-1030 TVFNEQNPDKPQRT
+1030 TVFNEQNPDMPQRT

-1111 AGELKALGQGPAGAE
+1111 AGELKALGQGPAGTK

-1148 TVARRELGLRV
+1148 AVARRELGLRV

-1240 ARRFPELENNR
+1240 AARFPELENNR

-1286 GKSLVAMGNR
+1286 GKPLVAMGNR

-1311 LVEHGENFEQ
+1311 LVEHGENFQQ

-1387 INRMRG
+1387 VNRMRG

-1469 SYEQLL
+1469 SYEQML

-1599 ESAAE
+1599 ESAVE
-1604 EPKLSVRGTNEN
+1604 EPTLKEKNED
-1616 IRSAKSTVRPSGGGN
+1616 IRSAKPAIRPSGGSD
-1631 EKINYGPKYSLRE
+1631 EKADYGPKYSLRG
-1644 DIRSYRGRN
+1644 DIRSYRGSN
-1653 EMQSRTHTGGS
+1653 ETVPETHTGKS

-1669 SVRVLGAKPI
+1669 SIRVLGAKPI
-1679 AKFAPTDSFKG
+1679 AQYTPTNKFKG

-1695 GNQSPVFYEISGK
+1695 GFQSPVFYEISGK
-1708 DADVYEQ
+1708 DAGVYEK
-1715 AIQGAKDSSPYGAA
+1715 AIRDAKDASPYGAA
-1729 VYVYPVDAYADMRLF
+1729 VYVYPVEDYADMRLF
-1744 LTEDGKSGFAL
+1744 MTEDGKSGVAL
-1755 KGDDIVSVFSGPP
+1755 KGDDIVSAFSGPP

-1780 VQEGGRRLDAFAT
+1780 VQEGGRRLDAFDT
-1793 VLPSLYNAN
+1793 VLTGIYHVN

-1817 PDDWDKQTFAKFN
+1817 PDNWDKEQFSPFN

-1845 NRTIFENPGEYF
+1845 NRTVNENPGKYF

-1868 DAVNAYYN
+1868 DAVTTYAN
-1876 EGTGY
+1876 EGSGY
-1881 GSAQQAEASRGLKAQ
+1881 GSNRQAEAAKIFKAQ
-1896 TGTVSGQRGVRRG
+1896 TG
-1909 IQLLD
+1909 
-1914 DETRAKYPGLEEPV
+1914 
-1928 KGLPATVK
+1928 
-1936 VDGVDVTF
+1936 
-1944 GPYVPAREAAIL
+1944 
-1956 YAEESG
+1956 
-1962 LPYRQQASYHKLD
+1962 
-1975 PEFSK
+1975 
-1980 MLASSY
+1980 
-1986 ARMIDE
+1986 
-1992 PNAPQVKA
+1992 N
-2000 AYKAWADETIAQY
+2000 
-2013 KAMLKT
+2013 
-2019 GITVE
+2019 
-2024 FFPDAIDTYGN
+2024 
-2035 PRNSILDVLNN
+2035 
-2046 NHLYVFPAD
+2046 
-2055 GGFGK
+2055 
-2060 DAITDEQ
+2060 
-2067 IRNNPALALTDIIIS
+2067 
-2082 GRRAR
+2082 
-2087 VVEVFR
+2087 
-2093 ATHDFYGHI
+2093 
-2102 KEGFGFRAEGEE
+2102 
-2114 NAFQSHVRMYSP
+2114 
-2126 LAARAMTAG
+2126 
-2135 TRGQN
+2135 
-2140 SEVNYGP
+2140 
-2147 NADFNK
+2147 
-2153 TASGKDTKYAD
+2153 
-2164 QKIGLL
+2164 
-2170 PEWASTMEIEP
+2170 
-2181 DISAEPA
+2181 
-2188 SVVTGKGV
+2188 GV

-2208 RGAHYGNAKV
+2208 SGAHYGNAKV
-2218 NTLNGDKYGTGIRG
+2218 DTLNGDKYGTGIRG
-2232 AESKRLAQSDDERIN
+2232 AERRRLDDTGDDRIR
-2247 RRVYFYTQKP
+2247 RRVYFYVPKE
-2257 DGTMPTPEAGLGQY
+2257 DGVMPTPEAGLGQY

-2281 PPGVESDRLSDQ
+2281 PPGAEMSRLYSQ
-2293 AKGNSNDFE
+2293 ANANSNQFE
-2302 SLVVD
+2302 SAVID

-2315 PDMGMMVILNHNA
+2315 PNMGMMVVLNHNA

-2384 HGTVETPNEEGNLF
+2384 HGTVETPSEEGNLF

-2466 KALETQMKEA
+2466 NALETQMKEA

-2538 NPNIRLSVRNII
+2538 NPDIRYSLREAPDTPAFNRWFGDSKVISKNGKPLIVYHGTNKNFEEFKYDPKKAIGIWSSPNPEIASEYADISARGGDSATVYPLYLSIQNPASRKDYLRTRKIAEEQSNRESRWADHDARHRQLLIDEGFDGVYLQGVTKDPKDDVYIAFKPTQVKSATGNTGAYDPTNPNIRLSVRNII
-2550 GDPKVIDF
+2550 GDQKVIDF

-2624 LMSDMAAGVAA
+2624 LMSDMASGVAA

-2737 NVYNDGLVD
+2737 NLYNDGLVD

-2836 VDLDEATKIHKPTGI
+2836 LDPQIDQATKINEPQGI
-2851 STVSLMR
+2851 NTVSLMR
-2858 DGKIEHYDVKDVLL
+2858 NGQIEHYHVNDPLL

-2964 VEQSGRDLAETL
+2964 VEQSGRDLAATL

-3014 AIYKKVMEETGNETE
+3014 AIYKKVMEETKNETE

-3072 GIRPYIQGKNASDYE
+3072 GIRPYKRQLVNLASDVFKLGLEKQETTEYE

-3092 TFAIRGLT
+3092 TFAIRGLA
-3100 MMAVSALY
+3100 MMAVSSLY

-3180 LFMDLMPQTIKPIY
+3180 LFMDLMPQTFKPIY

-3234 KMLGFSPLKVDHL
+3234 KTLGFSPLKVDHL

-3365 KMSGDEKRDALL
+3365 RMSGDEKRDALL

>member
-1 MRTYEIAAPDGKTY
+1 MAVNIQLVDGRVIQFPDGTDPKV
-15 EIEGPEGATKAQLVQ
+15 IEETARKATQ
-30 FLLAKNPYA
+30 NPLF
-39 GQSTQE
+39 GVSTQE
-45 LQETGRAPSKLKDVG
+45 LKEAPSAPSKLKDVG

-122 NEAGAGFRSF
+122 DEAGAGFRSF

-209 LMARGMPEP
+209 LMNRGMPEP

-236 RQAIAAG
+236 RQAVAAG

-349 NMVREFNQTMIERQQ
+349 NMVREFNQTMVERQQ
-364 KAFEEDAKRR
+364 KAFEEEAKRR
-374 EEFERKRQEGIAK
+374 EEFERKRQEEIAK
-387 TRQELGIEEKPMLAL
+387 TRQELGIQEKPPLL
-402 PAPAEK
+402 LESDLYKDEK
-408 LEAAPPVTDPLM
+408 TGELKSKTKLDVAPPVTDPLI

-427 KDELGR
+427 KDELGQ
-433 AVGIPD
+433 AVGVSD
-439 VYRYVDK
+439 VYKFVDN
-446 YRRDNG
+446 YRRKNN
-452 LPKLESY
+452 LPKLETY

-470 LAESGEAGALNSI
+470 LAEVGEKGSLESILTFKTGYEANTPIAAENVLNTALQ
-483 IAFKSGF
+483 K
-490 TADAKVTADDV
+490 
-501 LGMALRRNVE
+501 NVE
-511 TGTKGFDDFLTRTTG
+511 TGTKGWNDFLARTTG
-526 VDSLDQMEPPQLFA
+526 NNSLDTMSGPELLA
-540 VHQALAKLPEPAEG
+540 VSQALNRLPDPKPES
-554 GAPIILP
+554 APIILP
-561 QGTNAKLFK
+561 EGTNAKLFK
-570 QNQYDQA
+570 QSQYDQA

-608 ATGLTLDKHAKAL
+608 ATGLTLDKHAKAIL
-621 MDTAVQKGDLDLE
+621 DTAVKQGDFDLE

-655 TRKEAQAAAKRK
+655 TRTEAQAAAKPK
-667 GLNVNEVTETA
+667 GLNVNEITESA
-678 IVAPKTATVLPDEF
+678 VVAPKTATTLPDEF

-705 DGFDIMAGDKVL
+705 ESFDIMAGNTVL
-717 RTEPTYESAAAK
+717 ANTASYEDAAGR

-735 NRQRLSDKASKDIVK
+735 IRQRMADQALAKVTKLQEEIANSQSDLEQMEAK
-750 AQEDIQ
+750 
-756 ASEDNLNKMASLGQA
+756 GQA
-771 NTLPYQ
+771 NTQEY
-777 IAEGK
+777 INARGA
-782 HANLIKEKKA
+782 HAKLLKEQEVKTNEAFDEADKY
-792 EIEKLNKQL
+792 
-801 DFFNPEKTPISIKPR
+801 NPETNPISIKPR
-816 KLTPVRRRGLTVLQK
+816 KLAPVRRRGLTVLQK

-862 TEGRRTLAKRA
+862 TKGRRTLAKRA
-873 LAELQAREDKKAGIT
+873 LAELQAREDKKAGVT
-888 KGIEVKRSDIE
+888 KGFAVKRSEIE
-899 REPEVSQEVKDKI
+899 AEPEVSQEVKDKI

-932 LKVEQSIA
+932 LKIEQSIA
-940 GGAAGGSYL
+940 GGRAGGSYYE
-949 KSLIK
+949 SLIK
-954 IAIDEKNPLLTM
+954 IAMDEENPLLTM
-966 RHEALHALKDLG
+966 RHEALHALKALG

-986 TLERKARTEWVGKYL
+986 TLERKARTEWVNKYL
-1001 RQRNADGEPIKP
+1001 RQRNVNGGPIQP
-1013 GEPSRYDAYEY
+1013 NENSRYYAYEL

-1030 TVFNEQNPDKPQRT
+1030 TVFNEQNPDQPQRT

-1111 AGELKALGQGPAGAE
+1111 AGELKALGQGPAGAKTKLSVTAE
-1126 KKSLRAGFQVPLS
+1126 KVEEVDPKNVGNIVTNSAYKDAGINVLGSQIEKTSKPLEVDDVGKLFDDAYMAEFGKAGDWRNPVDFKRAVVQAVDELKVQMQQAKSGLDWYDEDVAEAFKLTQRYIPSLKNPEKRALFSVIAGIMSPSTNARDNWVIAAQAYQHYEKTGTLPGTNPATGGLWMGGLESANKKKQLDMLNAMLQPKSKGGLGEKGAVEWLQGVHTVAEITSFRSKYGGMGKSSTGGKATDILPGFTAFGPKVGPFVMNINGIHEVTVDVWMTRTFNRYFGQMMGPDGKMVRAPTEPQRVAIKNLAVLAAQQLGIKPYQVQSMLWFMEQQIFNKLGTGAKSYGFSDGATKFSETQGGVGVSKVPPANIGANATANKPTRKQAVGSGVQAGKLSVRSTGQEVTDENIRSAKPAIRPGDQGGRRVTEDQSGRGNRGGRDSGRGTTPLAGAPTVQGATGPDPEIVSVAEAYAAKNNIPYSPQESYVEVDEDRARRLAQAYEDMPHAPKDPAVQAAYKDLAEQTRAQYDALIDAGYKFTFFDSETDPYDGNPWNAMRDLRQNKQMAVYGTYDGFGTEGLTDTAVEDNPMLEDTGLRWEDQNGVDQIVTANDLFRAVHDAFGHGLEGAGFR
-1139 TVDLMEGDT
+1139 
-1148 TVARRELGLRV
+1148 AR
-1159 AKEPGERAGQ
+1159 GEENAWQAHARLFTGP
-1169 LNNVRQIAIALNK
+1169 AL
-1182 QTLDTIGKMDR
+1182 
-1193 NNPTEADAVKLAEA
+1193 A
-1207 MADEVMYQ
+1207 
-1215 LGTTST
+1215 
-1221 TGTGLGWY
+1221 
-1229 SHNYPNAVKRL
+1229 
-1240 ARRFPELENNR
+1240 
-1251 HAQAVFTALVAI
+1251 AI
-1263 TSNGEKVKKNISNA
+1263 TSETRGQNSWLNYGPYAEKNQNA
-1277 INLYAKLRM
+1277 K
-1286 GKSLVAMGNR
+1286 V
-1296 RATALQNNLQ
+1296 
-1306 TLQDL
+1306 QD
-1311 LVEHGENFEQ
+1311 
-1321 HLLKE
+1321 
-1326 TTVADMNVE
+1326 TV
-1335 LRARGKKPDASYL
+1335 
-1348 AETTVPTA
+1348 
-1356 AIYFGPKLG
+1356 F
-1365 AFYANLS
+1365 
-1372 GSEGYLTMDLWWTRT
+1372 
-1387 INRMRG
+1387 
-1393 LLIPMATAASI
+1393 
-1404 GKFRTMMD
+1404 
-1412 RPDATREEVIAA
+1412 
-1424 AVPLRDKYLD
+1424 
-1434 YGYNTELEHLVKS
+1434 
-1447 KEPAKKFAKP
+1447 
-1457 AWFKRAEQAAGD
+1457 AEQ
-1469 SYEQLL
+1469 
-1475 YEHNLEKMANTIYKN
+1475 
-1490 EYDML
+1490 
-1495 AEAPFTAS
+1495 
-1503 DRKFMY
+1503 
-1509 DIGRKTQTL
+1509 KT
-1518 LRNRGV
+1518 
-1524 SLTLADIQAAL
+1524 
-1535 WYYEKRLYQKLSG
+1535 
-1548 RKADDIGYEEAI
+1548 
-1560 IDQANEST
+1560 
-1568 GRARPSVVFTG
+1568 
-1579 GLNGGAVATGKIEGS
+1579 GLMPDWTWTEGL
-1594 EGVRE
+1594 
-1599 ESAAE
+1599 
-1604 EPKLSVRGTNEN
+1604 PKLSVRG
-1616 IRSAKSTVRPSGGGN
+1616 
-1631 EKINYGPKYSLRE
+1631 
-1644 DIRSYRGRN
+1644 
-1653 EMQSRTHTGGS
+1653 
-1664 LGDGT
+1664 
-1669 SVRVLGAKPI
+1669 
-1679 AKFAPTDSFKG
+1679 
-1690 IVNEH
+1690 
-1695 GNQSPVFYEISGK
+1695 
-1708 DADVYEQ
+1708 
-1715 AIQGAKDSSPYGAA
+1715 
-1729 VYVYPVDAYADMRLF
+1729 
-1744 LTEDGKSGFAL
+1744 
-1755 KGDDIVSVFSGPP
+1755 
-1768 HKGSVNSSIQLA
+1768 
-1780 VQEGGRRLDAFAT
+1780 
-1793 VLPSLYNAN
+1793 
-1802 GFQVVGRMKWNEDYK
+1802 
-1817 PDDWDKQTFAKFN
+1817 KQ
-1830 NGEPDVVYMAYNPDD
+1830 
-1845 NRTIFENPGEYF
+1845 
-1857 DDPDELAQAQR
+1857 
-1868 DAVNAYYN
+1868 
-1876 EGTGY
+1876 
-1881 GSAQQAEASRGLKAQ
+1881 
-1896 TGTVSGQRGVRRG
+1896 
-1909 IQLLD
+1909 
-1914 DETRAKYPGLEEPV
+1914 
-1928 KGLPATVK
+1928 
-1936 VDGVDVTF
+1936 
-1944 GPYVPAREAAIL
+1944 
-1956 YAEESG
+1956 
-1962 LPYRQQASYHKLD
+1962 
-1975 PEFSK
+1975 
-1980 MLASSY
+1980 
-1986 ARMIDE
+1986 
-1992 PNAPQVKA
+1992 
-2000 AYKAWADETIAQY
+2000 
-2013 KAMLKT
+2013 
-2019 GITVE
+2019 
-2024 FFPDAIDTYGN
+2024 
-2035 PRNSILDVLNN
+2035 
-2046 NHLYVFPAD
+2046 
-2055 GGFGK
+2055 
-2060 DAITDEQ
+2060 
-2067 IRNNPALALTDIIIS
+2067 
-2082 GRRAR
+2082 
-2087 VVEVFR
+2087 
-2093 ATHDFYGHI
+2093 
-2102 KEGFGFRAEGEE
+2102 
-2114 NAFQSHVRMYSP
+2114 
-2126 LAARAMTAG
+2126 
-2135 TRGQN
+2135 
-2140 SEVNYGP
+2140 
-2147 NADFNK
+2147 
-2153 TASGKDTKYAD
+2153 
-2164 QKIGLL
+2164 
-2170 PEWASTMEIEP
+2170 
-2181 DISAEPA
+2181 
-2188 SVVTGKGV
+2188 GV

-2208 RGAHYGNAKV
+2208 KGAHYGNAKV
-2218 NTLNGDKYGTGIRG
+2218 DTLNGDKYGTGIRG
-2232 AESKRLAQSDDERIN
+2232 AERRRLDETGDDRIR
-2247 RRVYFYTQKP
+2247 RRVYFYVAKE

-2281 PPGVESDRLSDQ
+2281 PPGAEMSKLYSQ
-2293 AKGNSNDFE
+2293 ANANSNQFE
-2302 SLVVD
+2302 SAVVD

-2315 PDMGMMVILNHNA
+2315 PNMGMMVVLNHNA

-2367 FNGSK
+2367 FDGSK
-2372 AVNDDGSPRLMF
+2372 AINDDGSPRLMF
-2384 HGTVETPNEEGNLF
+2384 HGTVETPGEEGNLF
-2398 STFNLSDDGKLGS
+2398 SAFNLSDDGKLGS

-2466 KALETQMKEA
+2466 NALETQMKEA
-2476 ATKLSGKRLMDLEGS
+2476 ATKLSGKRLMDLEGG

-2538 NPNIRLSVRNII
+2538 NPDIRLSVRNII
-2550 GDPKVIDF
+2550 GDQKVIDA
-2558 YMTKTFAREE
+2558 YLSKTTAREE
-2568 KGHAARMLEAITPPT
+2568 KGHAARMLDAITPPT

-2673 LAKYNDPDIYR
+2673 LAKRNDPEIYQ
-2684 AYQVWAGVK
+2684 AYQYWAGVQ

-2703 GTYEEKLFNG
+2703 GTYEEKLFNDP
-2713 KDDIAYADF
+2713 KDIAYANH
-2722 LLSKFPEFKQ
+2722 LLTKFPEFKQ

-2737 NVYNDGLVD
+2737 NLYNDGLVD

-2764 HGDYIPFY
+2764 YGDYIPFY

-2814 NTQAAIQSGMKN
+2814 NTQAAIQAGMKN
-2826 AAAIRTVDML
+2826 AAAIRTMDML
-2836 VDLDEATKIHKPTGI
+2836 LDPQIDQATKINKPQGI
-2851 STVSLMR
+2851 NTVSLLR
-2858 DGKIEHYDVKDVLL
+2858 GGKIEHYHVNDPLL

-2894 NLLRSL
+2894 NLLRTL
-2900 VTKDPGFMLANLMRD
+2900 VTKDPGFMLVNLMRD

-2925 NFKPGIDTIRYFG
+2925 DFKPGIDTIRYFG

-2945 PEVEAL
+2945 PEVEAI

-2956 GGYEFSKG
+2956 GGYDFSKN
-2964 VEQSGRDLAETL
+2964 VEKSGRDLAATL
-2976 KKKTEGERTFGQ
+2976 KKKTQGKRTFGQ
-2988 KVLRVFPSIW
+2988 KVLNVAPSLW
-2998 EGLEKGTTAS
+2998 EALEKGTTAS

-3014 AIYKKVMEETGNETE
+3014 AIYKSVMKETGNETE

-3072 GIRPYIQGKNASDYE
+3072 GIRPYKRQLVNLASDVLKLGLEKQETTDYE

-3092 TFAIRGLT
+3092 TFAIRGLA
-3100 MMAVSALY
+3100 MMAVSSLY

-3119 AQEQETRDNNWLL
+3119 TQEQELKDNNFLL
-3132 PSLGMRVPIPFEV
+3132 PSLGLRLPIPFEV
-3145 GVLFKVIPERLLEL
+3145 GVMFKVIPERLLEL
-3159 SFGNDTGKD
+3159 SFGKDTGKD

-3207 IVGQGSEGLADVFQ
+3207 IVGQGAEGMAAEYE

-3234 KMLGFSPLKVDHL
+3234 KTLGYSPLKLDHL

-3253 TIGMYAVDTIDL
+3253 TIGTYGVFLIDS

-3271 DVPKATKR
+3271 NVPKASLR
-3279 FEQMPFIKRFAL
+3279 FEQLPFFRRFTL
-3291 DAEARGK
+3291 DKDARGK
-3298 VTAYYDLK
+3298 QTAYYDLK

-3315 INHLEKAGNY
+3315 VNHLEKAGNY

-3330 YMKDNMRV
+3330 YMQDNMRI
-3338 LASKEYISALEK
+3338 LAAKDYISAIDK
-3350 EMKSFREVASMIRNS
+3350 EMKSFQEMGNMIRSS

-3377 AVTQAQ
+3377 AVTQAR
-3383 NKLTGNVQEIKK
+3383 NKLTGNIQEIKK

>member
-30 FLLAKNPYA
+30 ALLAKNPYA

-318 TDALQGVTSAVAH
+318 TDALKGVTSAVAH

-349 NMVREFNQTMIERQQ
+349 NMVREFNQTMVERQQ
-364 KAFEEDAKRR
+364 KAFEEEAKKR
-374 EEFERKRQEGIAK
+374 EEFERNRQEQITK

-439 VYRYVDK
+439 VYKFVDD
-446 YRRDNG
+446 YRKENN
-452 LPKLESY
+452 LPKLETY

-470 LAESGEAGALNSI
+470 LAKAGEAGALKSI
-483 IAFKSGF
+483 IAAKSGF

-501 LGMALRRNVE
+501 LGMAQARNVE

-584 LSGQGLSLTPGPM
+584 LSGQGLTLTPGPM
-597 TEQATLDVIKQ
+597 TEAATLDVIKQ

-705 DGFDIMAGDKVL
+705 DGFDIVAGDKVL
-717 RTEPTYESAAAK
+717 RTESTYEAAAAK
-729 IEGFTK
+729 IEGFAK
-735 NRQRLSDKASKDIVK
+735 NRQRLADRASKDIVQ

-792 EIEKLNKQL
+792 EIEKLYKQL
-801 DFFNPEKTPISIKPR
+801 EFFNPDITPISIKPR
-816 KLTPVRRRGLTVLQK
+816 KLTPVRRRGHTVLQK
-831 GIPSATFP
+831 GVPSATFP

-873 LAELQAREDKKAGIT
+873 LAELQAREDKKAGIA

-932 LKVEQSIA
+932 LKIEQSIA
-940 GGAAGGSYL
+940 GGRAGGSYY

-954 IAIDEKNPLLTM
+954 IAMDEENPLLTM

-1066 FTVNKPPP
+1066 FAVNKPPA

-1111 AGELKALGQGPAGAE
+1111 AGELKALGQGPGGAKTKLSVTAE
-1126 KKSLRAGFQVPLS
+1126 KVEEVDPNDVGNIVTNSAYKDAGINVLGSQIEKTSKPLEVDDVGKLFDDAYMAEFGKAGDWRNPVDFKRAVVQAVDELKFQMQQAKSGLDWYDEDVAEAFKLTQRYIPSLKNPEKRALFSVIAGIMSPS
-1139 TVDLMEGDT
+1139 TNARDNWVIAAQAYQHYEKTGTLPGTNPATGGLWMGGLESANKKKQLDMLNAMLQPKSKGGLGEKGAVEWLQGMH
-1148 TVARRELGLRV
+1148 TVAE
-1159 AKEPGERAGQ
+1159 
-1169 LNNVRQIAIALNK
+1169 
-1182 QTLDTIGKMDR
+1182 
-1193 NNPTEADAVKLAEA
+1193 
-1207 MADEVMYQ
+1207 
-1215 LGTTST
+1215 
-1221 TGTGLGWY
+1221 
-1229 SHNYPNAVKRL
+1229 
-1240 ARRFPELENNR
+1240 
-1251 HAQAVFTALVAI
+1251 I
-1263 TSNGEKVKKNISNA
+1263 TSFRSKYGG
-1277 INLYAKLRM
+1277 M
-1286 GKSLVAMGNR
+1286 GKSSTGGK
-1296 RATALQNNLQ
+1296 ATDILP
-1306 TLQDL
+1306 
-1311 LVEHGENFEQ
+1311 GF
-1321 HLLKE
+1321 
-1326 TTVADMNVE
+1326 
-1335 LRARGKKPDASYL
+1335 
-1348 AETTVPTA
+1348 TA
-1356 AIYFGPKLG
+1356 FGPKVG
-1365 AFYANLS
+1365 PFVMNIN
-1372 GSEGYLTMDLWWTRT
+1372 GIHEVTVDVWMTRT
-1387 INRMRG
+1387 FNRYFGQMMGPDGKMVRAPTEPQRVAIKNLAVLTAQQLG
-1393 LLIPMATAASI
+1393 IKPYQVQSMLWFMEQQIFNKLGTGAKSYGFSDGAT
-1404 GKFRTMMD
+1404 KFS
-1412 RPDATREEVIAA
+1412 E
-1424 AVPLRDKYLD
+1424 
-1434 YGYNTELEHLVKS
+1434 
-1447 KEPAKKFAKP
+1447 
-1457 AWFKRAEQAAGD
+1457 
-1469 SYEQLL
+1469 
-1475 YEHNLEKMANTIYKN
+1475 
-1490 EYDML
+1490 
-1495 AEAPFTAS
+1495 
-1503 DRKFMY
+1503 
-1509 DIGRKTQTL
+1509 TQGGV
-1518 LRNRGV
+1518 GV
-1524 SLTLADIQAAL
+1524 SKVPPAN
-1535 WYYEKRLYQKLSG
+1535 SG
-1548 RKADDIGYEEAI
+1548 
-1560 IDQANEST
+1560 AN
-1568 GRARPSVVFTG
+1568 APA
-1579 GLNGGAVATGKIEGS
+1579 NKPTGKQAVGT
-1594 EGVRE
+1594 GVQ
-1599 ESAAE
+1599 AG
-1604 EPKLSVRGTNEN
+1604 KLSVRSTGQEVTDEN
-1616 IRSAKSTVRPSGGGN
+1616 IRSAKPAIRPSGRGN
-1631 EKINYGPKYSLRE
+1631 EKINYGPKYSLRG
-1644 DIRSYRGRN
+1644 DIRSYRGSN
-1653 EMQSRTHTGGS
+1653 ETVPETHTGKS

-1679 AKFAPTDSFKG
+1679 AQYTPTNKFKG
-1690 IVNEH
+1690 LVNEH

-1708 DADVYEQ
+1708 DADVYQQ
-1715 AIQGAKDSSPYGAA
+1715 AIQNSKDASPYGAA
-1729 VYVYPVDAYADMRLF
+1729 VYVYPVDDYADMRLF
-1744 LTEDGKSGFAL
+1744 MAEDGKSGFAL

-1768 HKGSVNSSIQLA
+1768 HKGSVYSSLQLA
-1780 VQEGGRRLDAFAT
+1780 VQEGGRRLDAFDT
-1793 VLPSLYNAN
+1793 VLTGIYHVN
-1802 GFQVVGRMKWNEDYK
+1802 GFQVVGRMKWNEEYK
-1817 PDDWDKQTFAKFN
+1817 PDNWDKEQFSEYN

-1845 NRTIFENPGEYF
+1845 NRTVEENPGEYF

-1881 GSAQQAEASRGLKAQ
+1881 GSAQQAEASRRLKTQ
-1896 TGTVSGQRGVRRG
+1896 TGTISGQRGVRRG
-1909 IQLLD
+1909 VQLLD

-1944 GPYVPAREAAIL
+1944 GPYIPAREAAIL

-2232 AESKRLAQSDDERIN
+2232 AESKRLAQSDDERIS

-2328 PVEYRGTRVEM
+2328 PVQYRGTRSEM

-2384 HGTVETPNEEGNLF
+2384 HGTVETPSEEGNLF

-2466 KALETQMKEA
+2466 NALETQMKEA

-2523 QVKSATGNVGTYDPT
+2523 QVKSATGNRGTYDPT
-2538 NPNIRLSVRNII
+2538 NPDIRLSVRNII
-2550 GDPKVIDF
+2550 GDQKVIDA
-2558 YMTKTFAREE
+2558 YLSKTTAREE

-2673 LAKYNDPDIYR
+2673 LAKRNDPEIYQ
-2684 AYQVWAGVK
+2684 AYQYWAGVQ

-2703 GTYEEKLFNG
+2703 GTYEEKLFN
-2713 KDDIAYADF
+2713 DPSDIAYAKH
-2722 LLSKFPEFKQ
+2722 LLDKFPEFKQ

-2737 NVYNDGLVD
+2737 NLYNDGLVD
-2746 YMVSTGVIS
+2746 YQVSTGVIS
-2755 KEGGEKFKK
+2755 KEGGEKLKK

-2779 TIGPKVF
+2779 TIGPKVY

-2795 KKAKGSE
+2795 KRAKGSE

-2814 NTQAAIQSGMKN
+2814 NTQAAIQAGMKN
-2826 AAAIRTVDML
+2826 AAAIRTMDML
-2836 VDLDEATKIHKPTGI
+2836 LDPQIDQATKINKPQGI
-2851 STVSLMR
+2851 NTVSLMR
-2858 DGKIEHYDVKDVLL
+2858 NGQIEHYHVNDPLL

-2988 KVLRVFPSIW
+2988 KVLRVLPSIW

-3072 GIRPYIQGKNASDYE
+3072 GIRPYIQGKDTSEYE

-3092 TFAIRGLT
+3092 TFAIRGLA
-3100 MMAVSALY
+3100 MMAVSSLY

-3145 GVLFKVIPERLLEL
+3145 GVLFKVVPERLLEL

-3180 LFMDLMPQTIKPIY
+3180 LFMDLMPQTFKPIY

-3234 KMLGFSPLKVDHL
+3234 KTLGFSPLKVDHL

-3265 VIDANS
+3265 IIDANS

>member
-1 MRTYEIAAPDGKTY
+1 
-15 EIEGPEGATKAQLVQ
+15 
-30 FLLAKNPYA
+30 LA
-39 GQSTQE
+39 
-45 LQETGRAPSKLKDVG
+45 
-60 IAALTGLAGGAQS
+60 
-73 LTDLFGAGNIAS
+73 
-85 RGLSSVQQSAQ
+85 
-96 EGLSE
+96 
-101 ARKAEI
+101 
-107 ARDEELKK
+107 
-115 RAEGSFL
+115 
-122 NEAGAGFRSF
+122 
-132 ANAPLQEGIQALFS
+132 
-146 SAPIIAAG
+146 
-154 ALTGGA
+154 
-160 GAVPLTAARAGLA
+160 
-173 ARAAQA
+173 
-179 GRVATSGT
+179 
-187 GVGAAMGLGGQKGQ
+187 
-201 DYETVKRE
+201 
-209 LMARGMPEP
+209 
-218 EAEAK
+218 
-223 AQEAAAYSLQNLP
+223 
-236 RQAIAAG
+236 
-243 AGALEGRYG
+243 
-252 VEGAL
+252 
-257 SNFMKQ
+257 
-263 RAATAA
+263 
-269 AGKAFTPELPPG
+269 
-281 YGKAAV
+281 
-287 SSIFGEVI
+287 
-295 PEGIQAATGQVGTNI
+295 
-310 ALTQAGIP
+310 
-318 TDALQGVTSAVAH
+318 
-331 DAAVA
+331 
-336 ALLGTAVTPFQKA
+336 
-349 NMVREFNQTMIERQQ
+349 
-364 KAFEEDAKRR
+364 
-374 EEFERKRQEGIAK
+374 
-387 TRQELGIEEKPMLAL
+387 
-402 PAPAEK
+402 
-408 LEAAPPVTDPLM
+408 
-420 NPLGNLT
+420 
-427 KDELGR
+427 
-433 AVGIPD
+433 
-439 VYRYVDK
+439 
-446 YRRDNG
+446 
-452 LPKLESY
+452 
-459 SIEDLKDAQPG
+459 
-470 LAESGEAGALNSI
+470 
-483 IAFKSGF
+483 
-490 TADAKVTADDV
+490 
-501 LGMALRRNVE
+501 
-511 TGTKGFDDFLTRTTG
+511 RTTG
-526 VDSLDQMEPPQLFA
+526 NNSLDTMSGPELLA
-540 VHQALAKLPEPAEG
+540 VSQALNRLPDPKPES
-554 GAPIILP
+554 APIILP
-561 QGTNAKLFK
+561 EGTNAKLFK
-570 QNQYDQA
+570 QSQYDSA
-577 ISAVDTA
+577 VRAVDTA

-608 ATGLTLDKHAKAL
+608 ATGLTLDKHAKAIL
-621 MDTAVQKGDLDLE
+621 DTAVKQGDFDLE
-634 MTPKYEV
+634 MTPRYEV

-655 TRKEAQAAAKRK
+655 TRKEAQAAAKPK
-667 GLNVNEVTETA
+667 GLNVNEITESA
-678 IVAPKTATVLPDEF
+678 VVAPKTATVLPDEF
-692 DIQEGEFKAGEAP
+692 DIQEGEFKTGETP
-705 DGFDIMAGDKVL
+705 ESFDIMAGNTVL
-717 RTEPTYESAAAK
+717 ANTTSYEDAAGR

-735 NRQRLSDKASKDIVK
+735 IRKRMADQALARVTKLQEEIANSQSDLEQMEARG
-750 AQEDIQ
+750 E
-756 ASEDNLNKMASLGQA
+756 A
-771 NTLPYQ
+771 NTQEY
-777 IAEGK
+777 INARGA
-782 HANLIKEKKA
+782 HAKLLKEQEVKTNEAFDEADKY
-792 EIEKLNKQL
+792 
-801 DFFNPEKTPISIKPR
+801 NPETNPISIKPR
-816 KLTPVRRRGLTVLQK
+816 KLAPVRRRGLTVLQK

-888 KGIEVKRSDIE
+888 KGIAVKRSE
-899 REPEVSQEVKDKI
+899 VEGEPEVSQEVKDKI

-932 LKVEQSIA
+932 LKIEQSIA
-940 GGAAGGSYL
+940 GGRAGGSYY

-954 IAIDEKNPLLTM
+954 IAMDEENPLLTM
-966 RHEALHALKDLG
+966 RHEALHALKALG

-986 TLERKARTEWVGKYL
+986 TLERKARTEWVNKYL
-1001 RQRNADGEPIKP
+1001 LQRNADGKPIKP
-1013 GEPSRYDAYEY
+1013 NEASRYDAYERI
-1024 MNIIEP
+1024 NIIEP
-1030 TVFNEQNPDKPQRT
+1030 TVWNRENPDKPQRT

-1111 AGELKALGQGPAGAE
+1111 AGELKALGQGPAEAKTKLSVTAE
-1126 KKSLRAGFQVPLS
+1126 KIEEVDPKDVGNIVTNSAYKDAGINVLGSQIEKTSKPLEVDDVGKLFDDAYMAEFGKAGDWRNPVDFKRAVVQAVDELKVQMQQAKSGLDWYDEDVAEAFKLTQRYIPSLKNPEKRALFSVIAGIMSPS
-1139 TVDLMEGDT
+1139 TNARDNWVIAAQAYQHYEKTGTLPGTNPATGGLWMGGLESANKKKQLDMLNAMLQPKSKIQIGGGGLGEKGAIEWLQGVH
-1148 TVARRELGLRV
+1148 TVAEINQFR
-1159 AKEPGERAGQ
+1159 AKYGG
-1169 LNNVRQIAIALNK
+1169 
-1182 QTLDTIGKMDR
+1182 
-1193 NNPTEADAVKLAEA
+1193 
-1207 MADEVMYQ
+1207 
-1215 LGTTST
+1215 
-1221 TGTGLGWY
+1221 
-1229 SHNYPNAVKRL
+1229 
-1240 ARRFPELENNR
+1240 
-1251 HAQAVFTALVAI
+1251 
-1263 TSNGEKVKKNISNA
+1263 
-1277 INLYAKLRM
+1277 M
-1286 GKSLVAMGNR
+1286 GKSSTGGK
-1296 RATALQNNLQ
+1296 ATDILP
-1306 TLQDL
+1306 
-1311 LVEHGENFEQ
+1311 GF
-1321 HLLKE
+1321 
-1326 TTVADMNVE
+1326 
-1335 LRARGKKPDASYL
+1335 
-1348 AETTVPTA
+1348 TA
-1356 AIYFGPKLG
+1356 FGPKVG
-1365 AFYANLS
+1365 PFVMNIN
-1372 GSEGYLTMDLWWTRT
+1372 GIHEVTVDVWMTRT
-1387 INRMRG
+1387 FNRYFGQMMGPDGKMVRAPTEPQRVAIKNLAVLAAQQLG
-1393 LLIPMATAASI
+1393 IKPYQVQSMLWFMEQQIFNKLGTGAKSYGFSDGATKFSETQGGVGVSKVPPANIGANATAN
-1404 GKFRTMMD
+1404 K
-1412 RPDATREEVIAA
+1412 PTRKQ
-1424 AVPLRDKYLD
+1424 AV
-1434 YGYNTELEHLVKS
+1434 GSGV
-1447 KEPAKKFAKP
+1447 
-1457 AWFKRAEQAAGD
+1457 QAG
-1469 SYEQLL
+1469 
-1475 YEHNLEKMANTIYKN
+1475 
-1490 EYDML
+1490 
-1495 AEAPFTAS
+1495 
-1503 DRKFMY
+1503 
-1509 DIGRKTQTL
+1509 
-1518 LRNRGV
+1518 
-1524 SLTLADIQAAL
+1524 
-1535 WYYEKRLYQKLSG
+1535 
-1548 RKADDIGYEEAI
+1548 
-1560 IDQANEST
+1560 
-1568 GRARPSVVFTG
+1568 
-1579 GLNGGAVATGKIEGS
+1579 
-1594 EGVRE
+1594 
-1599 ESAAE
+1599 
-1604 EPKLSVRGTNEN
+1604 KLSVRSTGQEVTDEN
-1616 IRSAKSTVRPSGGGN
+1616 IRSAKPTVRPSGGGN
-1631 EKINYGPKYSLRE
+1631 EKINYGPKYSLRG
-1644 DIRSYRGRN
+1644 DIRSYRAGD
-1653 EMQSRTHTGGS
+1653 EETPTHTARS
-1664 LGDGT
+1664 LGDAGG
-1669 SVRVLGAKPI
+1669 VRVLGAKPI
-1679 AKFAPTDSFKG
+1679 TQYTPANSFKG
-1690 IVNEH
+1690 IVSQY
-1695 GNQSPVFYEISGK
+1695 GYQSPAFYEISGK

-1715 AIQGAKDSSPYGAA
+1715 AIQDAKNSSPYGAA
-1729 VYVYPVDAYADMRLF
+1729 VYVYPVDEYANMRLF

-1780 VQEGGRRLDAFAT
+1780 VQEGGRRLDAFDT
-1793 VLPSLYNAN
+1793 VLTDIYHAN
-1802 GFQVVGRMKWNEDYK
+1802 GFQIVGRMNWNEEYK
-1817 PDDWDKQTFAKFN
+1817 PDDWDKQTFSKFN
-1830 NGEPDVVYMAYNPDD
+1830 SGEPDVVYMAYNPDD

-1881 GSAQQAEASRGLKAQ
+1881 GSAQQAEASRRLKAQ
-1896 TGTVSGQRGVRRG
+1896 TGTVSRQRGVRRG
-1909 IQLLD
+1909 VQLLD
-1914 DETRAKYPGLEEPV
+1914 EQTRAKYPGLEEPV

-1944 GPYVPAREAAIL
+1944 GPYIPAREAAVL

-1962 LPYRQQASYHKLD
+1962 LPYRQQSSYHKLD

-2067 IRNNPALALTDIIIS
+2067 IRSNPALALTDIVIS

-2140 SEVNYGP
+2140 SEVNFGP

-2181 DISAEPA
+2181 DIVAEPA

-2208 RGAHYGNAKV
+2208 KGAHYGNAKV

-2232 AESKRLAQSDDERIN
+2232 AESKRLAQSNDERIN

-2257 DGTMPTPEAGLGQY
+2257 DGTMPIPEAGLGQY

-2315 PDMGMMVILNHNA
+2315 PNMGMMVILNHNA

-2339 AERGEKLSIR
+2339 AERGEKLSVR
-2349 PPPLVGRIAPNTP
+2349 PPPLIGRISPNTP

-2367 FNGSK
+2367 FDGSK
-2372 AVNDDGSPRLMF
+2372 AINDDGSPRLMF
-2384 HGTVETPNEEGNLF
+2384 HGTVETPGEEGNLF
-2398 STFNLSDDGKLGS
+2398 SAFNLSDDGKLGS

-2443 YIELGDFP
+2443 NIDLGDFP
-2451 TRMKGDNLALTDDAF
+2451 TRMKGGNLVLTDEAF
-2466 KALETQMKEA
+2466 NALETQMKEA

-2498 KAGYDSIIARDSY
+2498 KAGYDSIIAKDSF

-2523 QVKSATGNVGTYDPT
+2523 QVKSATGNVGTFDPT
-2538 NPNIRLSVRNII
+2538 NPDIRYSLRAPDTKEFKQWFGSSKVVNADGTPRVVYHGTTKDFDTPKTTYKREEYAKFGFHVGTEEAANTRLVQTEGLNAKGANIMPVYVKAENPLRIDENRLGRWGIDDIMSEVMEKADKGEIDGISPDAIEDFFNDRFDIEAEVGVEDNLAEPRVWQDEDMWMPGERSNYLKVFLQQLGYDSIVYNNEFEGGGDSYILLDPRQVKSATGNKGTYNPENPDIRLSVRNII
-2550 GDPKVIDF
+2550 GDQKVIDA
-2558 YMTKTFAREE
+2558 YLSKTTAREE

-2673 LAKYNDPDIYR
+2673 LAKRNDPEIYQ
-2684 AYQVWAGVK
+2684 AYQYWAGVQ

-2703 GTYEEKLFNG
+2703 GTYEEKLFN
-2713 KDDIAYADF
+2713 DPSDIAYANH
-2722 LLSKFPEFKQ
+2722 LLDKFPEFKQ

-2755 KEGGEKFKK
+2755 KQAGAEFKK

-2795 KKAKGSE
+2795 KKAKGGE

-2826 AAAIRTVDML
+2826 AAAVRTVDML
-2836 VDLDEATKIHKPTGI
+2836 GELGETTKIPKPSGI
-2851 STVSLMR
+2851 NTVSLLR
-2858 DGKIEHYDVKDVLL
+2858 DGKVEHYHVNDPLL

-2964 VEQSGRDLAETL
+2964 VEQSGRDLADTL
-2976 KKKTEGERTFGQ
+2976 KKKTQGPRTFGQ
-2988 KVLRVFPSIW
+2988 KVLNVGPSIW
-2998 EGLEKGTTAS
+2998 EALEKGTTAS

-3072 GIRPYIQGKNASDYE
+3072 GIRPYIQGKDASDYE
-3087 KQIAK
+3087 KQVAK

-3100 MMAVSALY
+3100 MMAVSSLY

-3207 IVGQGSEGLADVFQ
+3207 IVGQGAEGLASVYE

-3229 AEGLG
+3229 AEGIG

-3315 INHLEKAGNY
+3315 VNHLEKAGNY

-3330 YMKDNMRV
+3330 YMQDNMRI
-3338 LASKEYISALEK
+3338 LASKDYISALEK

-3365 KMSGDEKRDALL
+3365 RMSGDEKRDALL

-3383 NKLTGNVQEIKK
+3383 NKLTGNIQEIKK

>member
-1 MRTYEIAAPDGKTY
+1 
-15 EIEGPEGATKAQLVQ
+15 
-30 FLLAKNPYA
+30 
-39 GQSTQE
+39 
-45 LQETGRAPSKLKDVG
+45 
-60 IAALTGLAGGAQS
+60 
-73 LTDLFGAGNIAS
+73 
-85 RGLSSVQQSAQ
+85 
-96 EGLSE
+96 
-101 ARKAEI
+101 
-107 ARDEELKK
+107 
-115 RAEGSFL
+115 
-122 NEAGAGFRSF
+122 
-132 ANAPLQEGIQALFS
+132 
-146 SAPIIAAG
+146 
-154 ALTGGA
+154 
-160 GAVPLTAARAGLA
+160 
-173 ARAAQA
+173 
-179 GRVATSGT
+179 
-187 GVGAAMGLGGQKGQ
+187 
-201 DYETVKRE
+201 
-209 LMARGMPEP
+209 
-218 EAEAK
+218 
-223 AQEAAAYSLQNLP
+223 
-236 RQAIAAG
+236 
-243 AGALEGRYG
+243 
-252 VEGAL
+252 
-257 SNFMKQ
+257 
-263 RAATAA
+263 
-269 AGKAFTPELPPG
+269 
-281 YGKAAV
+281 
-287 SSIFGEVI
+287 
-295 PEGIQAATGQVGTNI
+295 
-310 ALTQAGIP
+310 
-318 TDALQGVTSAVAH
+318 
-331 DAAVA
+331 
-336 ALLGTAVTPFQKA
+336 
-349 NMVREFNQTMIERQQ
+349 
-364 KAFEEDAKRR
+364 
-374 EEFERKRQEGIAK
+374 
-387 TRQELGIEEKPMLAL
+387 
-402 PAPAEK
+402 
-408 LEAAPPVTDPLM
+408 
-420 NPLGNLT
+420 
-427 KDELGR
+427 
-433 AVGIPD
+433 
-439 VYRYVDK
+439 
-446 YRRDNG
+446 
-452 LPKLESY
+452 
-459 SIEDLKDAQPG
+459 
-470 LAESGEAGALNSI
+470 
-483 IAFKSGF
+483 
-490 TADAKVTADDV
+490 
-501 LGMALRRNVE
+501 
-511 TGTKGFDDFLTRTTG
+511 
-526 VDSLDQMEPPQLFA
+526 
-540 VHQALAKLPEPAEG
+540 
-554 GAPIILP
+554 
-561 QGTNAKLFK
+561 
-570 QNQYDQA
+570 
-577 ISAVDTA
+577 
-584 LSGQGLSLTPGPM
+584 
-597 TEQATLDVIKQ
+597 
-608 ATGLTLDKHAKAL
+608 
-621 MDTAVQKGDLDLE
+621 
-634 MTPKYEV
+634 
-641 TDPATGVRVGDLYE
+641 
-655 TRKEAQAAAKRK
+655 
-667 GLNVNEVTETA
+667 
-678 IVAPKTATVLPDEF
+678 
-692 DIQEGEFKAGEAP
+692 
-705 DGFDIMAGDKVL
+705 
-717 RTEPTYESAAAK
+717 
-729 IEGFTK
+729 
-735 NRQRLSDKASKDIVK
+735 
-750 AQEDIQ
+750 
-756 ASEDNLNKMASLGQA
+756 
-771 NTLPYQ
+771 
-777 IAEGK
+777 
-782 HANLIKEKKA
+782 
-792 EIEKLNKQL
+792 
-801 DFFNPEKTPISIKPR
+801 
-816 KLTPVRRRGLTVLQK
+816 
-831 GIPSATFP
+831 
-839 TRTAAEEHII
+839 
-849 ANMSDQQLKKLTK
+849 
-862 TEGRRTLAKRA
+862 
-873 LAELQAREDKKAGIT
+873 
-888 KGIEVKRSDIE
+888 
-899 REPEVSQEVKDKI
+899 
-912 AELEKFLLPAL
+912 
-923 RKLGLNDVA
+923 
-932 LKVEQSIA
+932 
-940 GGAAGGSYL
+940 
-949 KSLIK
+949 
-954 IAIDEKNPLLTM
+954 
-966 RHEALHALKDLG
+966 
-978 FFTPQQWA
+978 
-986 TLERKARTEWVGKYL
+986 
-1001 RQRNADGEPIKP
+1001 
-1013 GEPSRYDAYEY
+1013 
-1024 MNIIEP
+1024 
-1030 TVFNEQNPDKPQRT
+1030 
-1044 VMSQADFMDLIIE
+1044 
-1057 EAIADAFAD
+1057 
-1066 FTVNKPPP
+1066 
-1074 GMIAALM
+1074 
-1081 QRLNKFF
+1081 
-1088 EALRNAMAGAGFQT
+1088 
-1102 VDDIFGKVE
+1102 
-1111 AGELKALGQGPAGAE
+1111 
-1126 KKSLRAGFQVPLS
+1126 
-1139 TVDLMEGDT
+1139 
-1148 TVARRELGLRV
+1148 
-1159 AKEPGERAGQ
+1159 
-1169 LNNVRQIAIALNK
+1169 
-1182 QTLDTIGKMDR
+1182 
-1193 NNPTEADAVKLAEA
+1193 
-1207 MADEVMYQ
+1207 
-1215 LGTTST
+1215 
-1221 TGTGLGWY
+1221 
-1229 SHNYPNAVKRL
+1229 
-1240 ARRFPELENNR
+1240 
-1251 HAQAVFTALVAI
+1251 
-1263 TSNGEKVKKNISNA
+1263 
-1277 INLYAKLRM
+1277 
-1286 GKSLVAMGNR
+1286 MGNR

-1387 INRMRG
+1387 VNRMRG

-1469 SYEQLL
+1469 SYEQML

-1518 LRNRGV
+1518 LRDRGV

-1560 IDQANEST
+1560 IAQANEST

-1594 EGVRE
+1594 EGFRE

-1616 IRSAKSTVRPSGGGN
+1616 IRSAKPAIRPGDQGGRGVTEDQSGRGNRGG
-1631 EKINYGPKYSLRE
+1631 
-1644 DIRSYRGRN
+1644 RGSGR
-1653 EMQSRTHTGGS
+1653 
-1664 LGDGT
+1664 GT
-1669 SVRVLGAKPI
+1669 TPLAG
-1679 AKFAPTDSFKG
+1679 APTVQGATGPDPE
-1690 IVNEH
+1690 IVNVAE
-1695 GNQSPVFYEISGK
+1695 
-1708 DADVYEQ
+1708 
-1715 AIQGAKDSSPYGAA
+1715 
-1729 VYVYPVDAYADMRLF
+1729 AYAATNNIPYSPQESYVEVD
-1744 LTEDGKSGFAL
+1744 ED
-1755 KGDDIVSVFSGPP
+1755 
-1768 HKGSVNSSIQLA
+1768 
-1780 VQEGGRRLDAFAT
+1780 R
-1793 VLPSLYNAN
+1793 
-1802 GFQVVGRMKWNEDYK
+1802 
-1817 PDDWDKQTFAKFN
+1817 AK
-1830 NGEPDVVYMAYNPDD
+1830 
-1845 NRTIFENPGEYF
+1845 R
-1857 DDPDELAQAQR
+1857 LAQAYE
-1868 DAVNAYYN
+1868 DMPHAPKDPAV
-1876 EGTGY
+1876 
-1881 GSAQQAEASRGLKAQ
+1881 Q
-1896 TGTVSGQRGVRRG
+1896 
-1909 IQLLD
+1909 
-1914 DETRAKYPGLEEPV
+1914 
-1928 KGLPATVK
+1928 
-1936 VDGVDVTF
+1936 
-1944 GPYVPAREAAIL
+1944 
-1956 YAEESG
+1956 
-1962 LPYRQQASYHKLD
+1962 
-1975 PEFSK
+1975 
-1980 MLASSY
+1980 
-1986 ARMIDE
+1986 
-1992 PNAPQVKA
+1992 A
-2000 AYKAWADETIAQY
+2000 AYKDLIEQTRAQY
-2013 KAMLKT
+2013 DALMDAGYKFT
-2019 GITVE
+2019 
-2024 FFPDAIDTYGN
+2024 FFDSETDPYGGN
-2035 PRNSILDVLNN
+2035 PWNAMRDLRQNKKMAVYGTYD
-2046 NHLYVFPAD
+2046 
-2055 GGFGK
+2055 GFG
-2060 DAITDEQ
+2060 TEG
-2067 IRNNPALALTDIIIS
+2067 LTDTAIEDNPMLEDTGLRWKDQNGVDQIVT
-2082 GRRAR
+2082 ANDL
-2087 VVEVFR
+2087 FR
-2093 ATHDFYGHI
+2093 AVHDAFGHGL
-2102 KEGFGFRAEGEE
+2102 EGAGFRARGEE
-2114 NAFQSHVRMYSP
+2114 NAWQAHARLFTGP
-2126 LAARAMTAG
+2126 ALAAITSE

-2140 SEVNYGP
+2140 SWLNYGP
-2147 NADFNK
+2147 YAEKNQNAKVQDTVFAEQK
-2153 TASGKDTKYAD
+2153 T
-2164 QKIGLL
+2164 GLM
-2170 PEWASTMEIEP
+2170 PEWTWTEGLP
-2181 DISAEPA
+2181 KL
-2188 SVVTGKGV
+2188 SVRGKQGV

-2208 RGAHYGNAKV
+2208 SGAHYGNAKV
-2218 NTLNGDKYGTGIRG
+2218 DTLNGDKYGTGIRG
-2232 AESKRLAQSDDERIN
+2232 AERRRLDEGWDDRIR
-2247 RRVYFYTQKP
+2247 RRVYFYVAKE

-2281 PPGVESDRLSDQ
+2281 PPGAEMSRLYSQ
-2293 AKGNSNDFE
+2293 ANMKSNEFE
-2302 SLVVD
+2302 SAVVD

-2315 PDMGMMVILNHNA
+2315 PNMGMMVVLNHNA

-2384 HGTVETPNEEGNLF
+2384 HGTVETPGEEGNLF
-2398 STFNLSDDGKLGS
+2398 SAFNLSDDGKLGS

-2443 YIELGDFP
+2443 NIDLGDFP
-2451 TRMKGDNLALTDDAF
+2451 TRMKGGNLVLTDEAF
-2466 KALETQMKEA
+2466 NALETQMKEA

-2523 QVKSATGNVGTYDPT
+2523 QVKSATGNRGTYDPT
-2538 NPNIRLSVRNII
+2538 NPDIRYSLRAPDTKEFKQWFGSSKIVGANGAPKVMYHGTAFDINEFNADKPIFLTDKPNFANTFTSVAEGRRLDDAKRRIDGQPELKREILEKAIDRAIASKKLSNDKQNHIKNLMARPLRQAGVGIEEDLDDELLKQMDAGRNIMPVFVKAENPFDYQNPRHLNRMSMIFGEDDVMMEEIANGNWDAIEGNDVQENLRDMGFDSFYVNEGGVKNLAVYSSNQIKSATGNTGAYDPANPNIRLSVRNII
-2550 GDPKVIDF
+2550 GDQKVVDA
-2558 YMTKTFAREE
+2558 YLSKTTAREE
-2568 KGHAARMLEAITPPT
+2568 KGHAARMLDAVTPPT

-2641 GSPGGAPVYR
+2641 GSPGGVPVYR

-2673 LAKYNDPDIYR
+2673 LAKYNNPEIYQ
-2684 AYQVWAGVK
+2684 AYQYWAGVQ

-2703 GTYEEKLFNG
+2703 GTYEEKLFN
-2713 KDDIAYADF
+2713 KDDVAYADH
-2722 LLSKFPEFKQ
+2722 LLTKFPEFKQ

-2737 NVYNDGLVD
+2737 NVYNNGLVD

-2826 AAAIRTVDML
+2826 AAALRTVDML

-2894 NLLRSL
+2894 NLLRTL

-2964 VEQSGRDLAETL
+2964 VEQSGRDLADTL
-2976 KKKTEGERTFGQ
+2976 KKKSGAKKTLGEKALTPFTA
-2988 KVLRVFPSIW
+2988 IW

-3072 GIRPYIQGKNASDYE
+3072 GIRPYIQGKDASDYE

-3100 MMAVSALY
+3100 MMAVSSLY

-3145 GVLFKVIPERLLEL
+3145 GVIFKVIPERLLEL

-3207 IVGQGSEGLADVFQ
+3207 IVGQGAEGLASVYE

-3229 AEGLG
+3229 AEGIG

-3253 TIGMYAVDTIDL
+3253 TIGMYGVDTIDAI
-3265 VIDANS
+3265 IDANS

-3279 FEQMPFIKRFAL
+3279 FEQMPLIKRFAL
-3291 DAEARGK
+3291 DPEARGK

-3315 INHLEKAGNY
+3315 VNHLEKAGNY

-3330 YMKDNMRV
+3330 YMQDNMRI
-3338 LASKEYISALEK
+3338 LASKDYISALEK